1 MSTMT
6 TKSRLFIDLDGTV
19 ARFYDASPNYLEEM
33 YEKGYFRNLQ
43 PYENMTEGIRL
54 FMEQHK
60 DVEVFALSAK
70 VNGEPPYCEAEK
82 QEWLDE
88 YLPEI
93 DREHRLFTEIGHN
106 KAEYIPNG
114 ISNTDVLYDDY
125 NKNLIDWENSGGV
138 ALKCHNNIN
147 MKGLGAYGGDKVMWE
162 GQVLKNDIEPQDIAN
177 SLYET
182 VSAAQSMSS
191 VNGKPLNETVRTA
204 LKLINDYSVAE
215 FGDTSAFDD
224 VQDLSD
230 VPLAYTT
237 DSEQDNHGIYQTFS
251 EKNVQVENIKSK
263 SNTLIVDIFG
273 GPGAGK
279 STTALQL
286 VAELKKLGYHADYV
300 SEVAKELVYAKDFEH
315 LDGTLKNQSKILSEQ
330 KRRLDI
336 MLDNVDVV
344 VTDSP
349 LLLYIVYLK
358 ENAPEYIES
367 VFSQY
372 ENYNNY
378 NVVVERDLSVKFEQ
392 EGRIHNLEESIK
404 KDDEIIT
411 LLDSHNIDY
420 QRFDRNNIA
429 GILDGIVSK
438 INDIKINESITADNT
453 ETVSVANVETGEIAV
468 TKEFPIQVSADLENF
483 RIVTE
488 YDNVVAH
495 IDSYNSLEEMNEL
508 CFENLNFDD
517 LIYLSEKEKQSA
529 IDKTIIYSTEY
540 NGEIDY
546 FKAEDKRLSVL
557 FEKLSEDKPYAEL
570 SKAEKISASDFAE
583 IEQSKNLIASV
594 TFDLDNDNV
603 GIYRLRRAV
612 SEGNRTPNDFISE
625 EHSIAEMKQLVAE
638 AKLNSL
644 NIEKDFLSR
653 LDQRISERSEKNVV
667 DIIDQYNSSGKSFH
681 EFFEEN
687 KDKVMATYTDD
698 MDTPYYSRHIERHW
712 LSEKIYI
719 ERRLG
724 SDTFGDRTA
733 KTENIVLVNVYDPS
747 KGSILDNTI
756 DGMSWEERLNL
767 PVETETIG
775 KYLIEDLKPSES
787 PLILS
792 AYSDLFG
799 EENIKRAYLKSCVEE
814 AENEIAELRSYEDI
828 SPYGGEDVYI
838 SNFESY
844 LLESLDNAQG
854 MGYASVGE
862 AALKCVE
869 LGLIDEKR
877 RENVIYEIYDSAESI
892 KQGYAKGLLSK
903 EDVKSLTKRHD
914 PEIYEPKKIADSL
927 FEIRGMT
934 EKRDKL
940 LAAIKL
946 YSAKSEYYRNL
957 GNLEKSKILDDRV
970 TACIKGYDCYSKQI
984 VDIYNSVFPFVFHT
998 NGLENVETENI
1009 PVSIYLNG
1017 KQTQFY
1023 EHRTTT
1029 DADALQK
1036 ASMECF
1042 EQCVGFEPPE
1052 NYYSFDAKTCDE
1064 LYTLIGEKPPKRYKG
1079 VDAVKLP
1086 FETSKKVDL
1095 IIKLIDTE
1103 LYKIACI
1110 ENQKDL
1116 LEGTN
1121 LETAIDSM
1129 KERYESSMKVI
1140 SKIDEIKSK
1149 ISANEADIENLKDI
1163 KPNLVNR
1170 VLRHSE
1176 MKKSRIAKENLMKNK
1191 AEIEQAYSELD
1202 GISHSMENLREK
1214 FADCYSKNLTSCK
1227 PSIKIHYP
1235 DDEKS
1240 YEIYSLSDIEKI
1252 SQTSKELN
1260 KLLKNDF
1267 NERVEEVNVDFQSI
1281 YDNKS
1286 DMVLERERVSAY
1298 LADKMP
1304 SEYLHVDKMRQL
1316 ESMVVDTKGLDY
1328 KYVKVP
1334 KDCAQEFKKSCNE
1347 QNIDFALSSGKNTD
1361 RYYVARYRGVQ
1372 QKAITKI
1379 LKTIEYCFIEDTA
1392 ALAAA
1397 AQQNNSMS
1405 SAATM
1410 M

>member
-19 ARFYDASPNYLEEM
+19 ARFYDASPNYLEQM

-43 PYENMTEGIRL
+43 PYEEMTEGIKL

-162 GQVLKNDIEPQDIAN
+162 GQVLKNDIEPQEIAN

-182 VSAAQSMSS
+182 VSAAQSMSN

-237 DSEQDNHGIYQTFS
+237 DSDE
-251 EKNVQVENIKSK
+251 
-263 SNTLIVDIFG
+263 
-273 GPGAGK
+273 
-279 STTALQL
+279 
-286 VAELKKLGYHADYV
+286 EL
-300 SEVAKELVYAKDFEH
+300 
-315 LDGTLKNQSKILSEQ
+315 
-330 KRRLDI
+330 
-336 MLDNVDVV
+336 
-344 VTDSP
+344 
-349 LLLYIVYLK
+349 
-358 ENAPEYIES
+358 
-367 VFSQY
+367 
-372 ENYNNY
+372 
-378 NVVVERDLSVKFEQ
+378 
-392 EGRIHNLEESIK
+392 
-404 KDDEIIT
+404 
-411 LLDSHNIDY
+411 
-420 QRFDRNNIA
+420 
-429 GILDGIVSK
+429 
-438 INDIKINESITADNT
+438 
-453 ETVSVANVETGEIAV
+453 
-468 TKEFPIQVSADLENF
+468 PIQVSADLENF
-483 RIVTE
+483 RIITE
-488 YDNVVAH
+488 YDNVAVH
-495 IDSYNSLEEMNEL
+495 IDSYESLEEMNEL

-517 LIYLSEKEKQSA
+517 LIYLSEAEKQSA

-546 FKAEDKRLSVL
+546 FKAVDKRLSVL
-557 FEKLSEDKPYAEL
+557 FEKLSADNTYAEL
-570 SKAEKISASDFAE
+570 SKAEKISAIEFAE
-583 IEQSKNLIASV
+583 IEQSKNLIASI

-625 EHSIAEMKQLVAE
+625 EHSIAEIKQLVSE

-667 DIIDQYNSSGKSFH
+667 DIIDSYNSSGKLFY

-687 KDKVMATYTDD
+687 KDKVMATYTDSI
-698 MDTPYYSRHIERHW
+698 DTPYYSRHINRHW
-712 LSEKIYI
+712 LSENFYI
-719 ERRLG
+719 ENRMG
-724 SDTFGDRTA
+724 SDTFGSETA
-733 KTENIVLVNVYDPS
+733 KSESTVLVNVYDPS
-747 KGSILDNTI
+747 KGSISNKKI

-767 PVETETIG
+767 PVETKTIG
-775 KYLIEDLKPSES
+775 KYLLEDLKPSES
-787 PLILS
+787 PFILS

-799 EENIKRAYLKSCVEE
+799 EEHIKKAYLKSCVEE

-828 SPYGGEDVYI
+828 SPYGGEDVTVGT
-838 SNFESY
+838 FESHLY
-844 LLESLDNAQG
+844 ETLIDARE
-854 MGYASVGE
+854 MGYDSIGE
-862 AALKCVE
+862 VALRCVE
-869 LGLIDEKR
+869 LGLIDEKKR
-877 RENVIYEIYDSAESI
+877 KDVIYGVYHSVASI

-903 EDVKSLTKRHD
+903 SDVKYLIDRNE
-914 PEIYEPKKIADSL
+914 PALYESKDIVDSL
-927 FEIRGMT
+927 LKTKEMS
-934 EKRDKL
+934 KMRDKL
-940 LAAIKL
+940 LVAIKL
-946 YSAKSEYYRNL
+946 YSAKSENYRNHGDL
-957 GNLEKSKILDDRV
+957 KESKILDDRV
-970 TACIKGYDCYSKQI
+970 AACIKGYDYYSQQI
-984 VDIYNSVFPFVFHT
+984 IDTYNSVFSYVRPE
-998 NGLENVETENI
+998 NGLVKLETEDI
-1009 PVSIYLNG
+1009 PVSINLNG
-1017 KQTQFY
+1017 KQTEFY
-1023 EHRTTT
+1023 EHRITT
-1029 DADALQK
+1029 DKNIIQK
-1036 ASMECF
+1036 AYWECMDK
-1042 EQCVGFEPPE
+1042 CPNMYVPE
-1052 NYYSFDAKTCDE
+1052 DYNPFTEEACDE
-1064 LYTLIGEKPPKRYKG
+1064 LYRLIGENPPQRYEG
-1079 VDAVKLP
+1079 IQTIKLP
-1086 FETSKKVDL
+1086 FEIADKIDL
-1095 IIKLIDTE
+1095 TLKLVDTE

-1116 LEGTN
+1116 LEGAN

-1129 KERYESSMKVI
+1129 KEKYESSMKVI

-1149 ISANEADIENLKDI
+1149 INANEADVESLKGI
-1163 KPNLVNR
+1163 KPNFVNK
-1170 VLRHSE
+1170 VFRHSE
-1176 MKKSRIAKENLMKNK
+1176 IKKREIASANLKNNK
-1191 AEIEQAYSELD
+1191 AELEQAYSELD
-1202 GISHSMENLREK
+1202 RISHSMEYVREK
-1214 FADCYSKNLTSCK
+1214 FADYYSENLSSCK
-1227 PSIKIHYP
+1227 PSIKIHFP

-1260 KLLKNDF
+1260 NVLKNGF
-1267 NERVEEVNVDFQSI
+1267 NERVEDVNIAFYSI
-1281 YDNKS
+1281 YDNKF
-1286 DMVLERERVSAY
+1286 DLLERERVSAY

-1304 SEYLHVDKMRQL
+1304 LEYLNVDKMIQL
-1316 ESMVVDTKGLDY
+1316 ENMVIDTKGLDY
-1328 KYVKVP
+1328 KYIKVP
-1334 KDCAQEFKKSCNE
+1334 KECLLAFEGSCHR
-1347 QNIDFALSSGKNTD
+1347 QDIDYAMSSGENTGN
-1361 RYYVARYRGVQ
+1361 YCIARYRSLQ
-1372 QKAITKI
+1372 EKAVIKT
-1379 LKTIEYCFIEDTA
+1379 LKTVERAYSEHTA
-1392 ALAAA
+1392 ALAA

>member
-6 TKSRLFIDLDGTV
+6 IKSRLFIDLDGTV

-43 PYENMTEGIRL
+43 PYEKMTEGIKL
-54 FMEQHK
+54 FMKQHK
-60 DVEVFALSAK
+60 DVEVFTLSAK

-93 DREHRLFTEIGHN
+93 DREHRLFTEIGNN

-114 ISNTDVLYDDY
+114 ISKGDVLYDDY

-215 FGDTSAFDD
+215 FGDTSAYDD

-237 DSEQDNHGIYQTFS
+237 DSDE
-251 EKNVQVENIKSK
+251 
-263 SNTLIVDIFG
+263 
-273 GPGAGK
+273 
-279 STTALQL
+279 
-286 VAELKKLGYHADYV
+286 EL
-300 SEVAKELVYAKDFEH
+300 
-315 LDGTLKNQSKILSEQ
+315 
-330 KRRLDI
+330 
-336 MLDNVDVV
+336 
-344 VTDSP
+344 
-349 LLLYIVYLK
+349 
-358 ENAPEYIES
+358 
-367 VFSQY
+367 
-372 ENYNNY
+372 
-378 NVVVERDLSVKFEQ
+378 
-392 EGRIHNLEESIK
+392 
-404 KDDEIIT
+404 
-411 LLDSHNIDY
+411 
-420 QRFDRNNIA
+420 
-429 GILDGIVSK
+429 
-438 INDIKINESITADNT
+438 
-453 ETVSVANVETGEIAV
+453 
-468 TKEFPIQVSADLENF
+468 PIQVSADLENF

-546 FKAEDKRLSVL
+546 FKAADKRLSVL
-557 FEKLSEDKPYAEL
+557 FEKLSKDNTYAEL
-570 SKAEKISASDFAE
+570 SKAEKISAFEFAE

-625 EHSIAEMKQLVAE
+625 EHSIAEIKQLVSE

-667 DIIDQYNSSGKSFH
+667 DIIDSYNSSGKSFY

-687 KDKVMATYTDD
+687 KDKVMATYTDSI
-698 MDTPYYSRHIERHW
+698 DTPYYSRHINRHW
-712 LSEKIYI
+712 LSENFYI
-719 ERRLG
+719 ENRMG
-724 SDTFGDRTA
+724 SDTFGSETA
-733 KTENIVLVNVYDPS
+733 KSESTVLVNVYDPS
-747 KGSILDNTI
+747 KGSISNKKI

-767 PVETETIG
+767 PVETKTIG
-775 KYLIEDLKPSES
+775 KYLLEDLKPSES
-787 PLILS
+787 PFILS

-799 EENIKRAYLKSCVEE
+799 EEHIKKAYLKSCVEE

-828 SPYGGEDVYI
+828 SPYGGEDVTVGT
-838 SNFESY
+838 FESHLY
-844 LLESLDNAQG
+844 ETLIDARE
-854 MGYASVGE
+854 MGYDSIGE
-862 AALKCVE
+862 VALRCVE
-869 LGLIDEKR
+869 LGLIDEKKR
-877 RENVIYEIYDSAESI
+877 KDVIYGVYHSVASI

-903 EDVKSLTKRHD
+903 SDVKYLIDRNE
-914 PEIYEPKKIADSL
+914 PALYESKDIVDSL
-927 FEIRGMT
+927 LKTKEMS
-934 EKRDKL
+934 KMRDKL
-940 LAAIKL
+940 LVAIKL
-946 YSAKSEYYRNL
+946 YSAKSENYRNHGDL
-957 GNLEKSKILDDRV
+957 KESKILDDRV
-970 TACIKGYDCYSKQI
+970 AACIKGYDYYSQQI
-984 VDIYNSVFPFVFHT
+984 IDTYNSVFSYVRPE
-998 NGLENVETENI
+998 NGLVKLETEDI
-1009 PVSIYLNG
+1009 PVSINLNG
-1017 KQTQFY
+1017 KQTEFY
-1023 EHRTTT
+1023 EHRITT
-1029 DADALQK
+1029 DKNIIQK
-1036 ASMECF
+1036 AYWECMDK
-1042 EQCVGFEPPE
+1042 CPNMYVPE
-1052 NYYSFDAKTCDE
+1052 DYNPFTEEACDE
-1064 LYTLIGEKPPKRYKG
+1064 LYRLIGENPPQRYEG
-1079 VDAVKLP
+1079 IQTIKLP
-1086 FETSKKVDL
+1086 FEIADKIDL
-1095 IIKLIDTE
+1095 TLKLVDTE

-1116 LEGTN
+1116 LEGAN

-1129 KERYESSMKVI
+1129 KEKYESSMKVI

-1149 ISANEADIENLKDI
+1149 INANEADVESLKGI
-1163 KPNLVNR
+1163 KPNFVNK
-1170 VLRHSE
+1170 VFRHSE
-1176 MKKSRIAKENLMKNK
+1176 IKKREIASANLKNNK
-1191 AEIEQAYSELD
+1191 AELEQAYSELD
-1202 GISHSMENLREK
+1202 RISHSMEYVREK
-1214 FADCYSKNLTSCK
+1214 FADYYSENLSSCK
-1227 PSIKIHYP
+1227 PSIKIHFP

-1260 KLLKNDF
+1260 NVLKNGF
-1267 NERVEEVNVDFQSI
+1267 NERVEDVNIAFYSI
-1281 YDNKS
+1281 YDNKF
-1286 DMVLERERVSAY
+1286 DLLERERVSAY

-1304 SEYLHVDKMRQL
+1304 LEYLNVDKMIQL
-1316 ESMVVDTKGLDY
+1316 ENMVIDTKGLDY
-1328 KYVKVP
+1328 KYIKVP
-1334 KDCAQEFKKSCNE
+1334 KECLLAFEGSCHR
-1347 QNIDFALSSGKNTD
+1347 QDIDYAMSSGENTGN
-1361 RYYVARYRGVQ
+1361 YCIARYRSLQ
-1372 QKAITKI
+1372 EKAVIKT
-1379 LKTIEYCFIEDTA
+1379 LKTVERAYSEHTA
-1392 ALAAA
+1392 ALAA

>member
-19 ARFYDASPNYLEEM
+19 ARFYDASPNYLEQM

-43 PYENMTEGIRL
+43 PYEEMTEGIKL

-162 GQVLKNDIEPQDIAN
+162 GQVLKNDIEPQEIAN

-182 VSAAQSMSS
+182 VSAAQSMSN

-237 DSEQDNHGIYQTFS
+237 DSDE
-251 EKNVQVENIKSK
+251 
-263 SNTLIVDIFG
+263 
-273 GPGAGK
+273 
-279 STTALQL
+279 
-286 VAELKKLGYHADYV
+286 EL
-300 SEVAKELVYAKDFEH
+300 
-315 LDGTLKNQSKILSEQ
+315 
-330 KRRLDI
+330 
-336 MLDNVDVV
+336 
-344 VTDSP
+344 
-349 LLLYIVYLK
+349 
-358 ENAPEYIES
+358 
-367 VFSQY
+367 
-372 ENYNNY
+372 
-378 NVVVERDLSVKFEQ
+378 
-392 EGRIHNLEESIK
+392 
-404 KDDEIIT
+404 
-411 LLDSHNIDY
+411 
-420 QRFDRNNIA
+420 
-429 GILDGIVSK
+429 
-438 INDIKINESITADNT
+438 
-453 ETVSVANVETGEIAV
+453 
-468 TKEFPIQVSADLENF
+468 PIQVSADLENF
-483 RIVTE
+483 RIITE
-488 YDNVVAH
+488 YDNVAVH
-495 IDSYNSLEEMNEL
+495 IDSYESLEEMNEL

-517 LIYLSEKEKQSA
+517 LIYLSEAEKQSA

-546 FKAEDKRLSVL
+546 FKAVDKRLSVL
-557 FEKLSEDKPYAEL
+557 FEKLSADNTYAEL
-570 SKAEKISASDFAE
+570 SKAEKISAIEFAE
-583 IEQSKNLIASV
+583 IEQSKNLIASI

-625 EHSIAEMKQLVAE
+625 EHSIAEIKQLVSE

-667 DIIDQYNSSGKSFH
+667 DIIDQYNSSGKPFY

-687 KDKVMATYTDD
+687 KDKVMATYTDSI
-698 MDTPYYSRHIERHW
+698 DTPYYSRHINRHW
-712 LSEKIYI
+712 LSENFYI
-719 ERRLG
+719 ENRMG
-724 SDTFGDRTA
+724 SDTFGSETA
-733 KTENIVLVNVYDPS
+733 KSESTVLVNVYDPS
-747 KGSILDNTI
+747 KGSISNKKI

-767 PVETETIG
+767 PVETKTIG
-775 KYLIEDLKPSES
+775 KYLLEDLKPSES
-787 PLILS
+787 PFILS

-799 EENIKRAYLKSCVEE
+799 EEHIKKAYLKSCVEE

-828 SPYGGEDVYI
+828 SPYGGEDVTVGT
-838 SNFESY
+838 FESHLY
-844 LLESLDNAQG
+844 ETLIDARE
-854 MGYASVGE
+854 MGYDSIGE
-862 AALKCVE
+862 VALRCVE
-869 LGLIDEKR
+869 LGLIDEKKR
-877 RENVIYEIYDSAESI
+877 KDVIYGVYHSVASI

-903 EDVKSLTKRHD
+903 SDVKYLIDRNE
-914 PEIYEPKKIADSL
+914 PARYESKDIVDSL
-927 FEIRGMT
+927 LKTKEMS
-934 EKRDKL
+934 KMRDKL
-940 LAAIKL
+940 LVAIKL
-946 YSAKSEYYRNL
+946 YSAKSENYRNHGDL
-957 GNLEKSKILDDRV
+957 KESKILDDRV
-970 TACIKGYDCYSKQI
+970 AACIKGYDYYSQQI
-984 VDIYNSVFPFVFHT
+984 IDTYNSVFLYVRPE
-998 NGLENVETENI
+998 NGLVKLETEDI
-1009 PVSIYLNG
+1009 PVSINLNG
-1017 KQTQFY
+1017 KQTEFY
-1023 EHRTTT
+1023 EHRITT
-1029 DADALQK
+1029 DKNIIQK
-1036 ASMECF
+1036 AYWECMDK
-1042 EQCVGFEPPE
+1042 CPNMYVPE
-1052 NYYSFDAKTCDE
+1052 DYNPFTEEACDE
-1064 LYTLIGEKPPKRYKG
+1064 LYRLIGENPPQRYEG
-1079 VDAVKLP
+1079 IQTIKLP
-1086 FETSKKVDL
+1086 FEIADKIDL
-1095 IIKLIDTE
+1095 TLKLVDTE

-1116 LEGTN
+1116 LEGAN

-1129 KERYESSMKVI
+1129 KEKYESSMKVI

-1149 ISANEADIENLKDI
+1149 INANEADVESLKDI
-1163 KPNLVNR
+1163 KPNFVNK
-1170 VLRHSE
+1170 VFRHSE
-1176 MKKSRIAKENLMKNK
+1176 IKKREIASANLKNNK
-1191 AEIEQAYSELD
+1191 AELEQAYSELD
-1202 GISHSMENLREK
+1202 RISHSMEYVREK
-1214 FADCYSKNLTSCK
+1214 FADYYSENLSSCK
-1227 PSIKIHYP
+1227 PSIKIHFP

-1260 KLLKNDF
+1260 NVLKNGF
-1267 NERVEEVNVDFQSI
+1267 NERVEDVNIAFYSI
-1281 YDNKS
+1281 YDNKF
-1286 DMVLERERVSAY
+1286 DLLERERVSAY
-1298 LADKMP
+1298 LAYKMP
-1304 SEYLHVDKMRQL
+1304 LEYLNVDKMIQL
-1316 ESMVVDTKGLDY
+1316 ENMVIDTKGLDY
-1328 KYVKVP
+1328 KYIKVP
-1334 KDCAQEFKKSCNE
+1334 KECLLAFEGSCHR
-1347 QNIDFALSSGKNTD
+1347 QDIDYAMSSGENTGN
-1361 RYYVARYRGVQ
+1361 YCIARYRSLQ
-1372 QKAITKI
+1372 EKAVIKT
-1379 LKTIEYCFIEDTA
+1379 LKTVERAYSEHTA

-1397 AQQNNSMS
+1397 AQQNNNMS

>member
-191 VNGKPLNETVRTA
+191 VNGEPLSEAVRTA
-204 LKLINDYSVAE
+204 LEYIKSINDFFAPE
-215 FGDTSAFDD
+215 FGATITYD
-224 VQDLSD
+224 VQDLSY
-230 VPLAYTT
+230 VPIAYIT
-237 DSEQDNHGIYQTFS
+237 DSDE
-251 EKNVQVENIKSK
+251 
-263 SNTLIVDIFG
+263 
-273 GPGAGK
+273 
-279 STTALQL
+279 
-286 VAELKKLGYHADYV
+286 EL
-300 SEVAKELVYAKDFEH
+300 
-315 LDGTLKNQSKILSEQ
+315 
-330 KRRLDI
+330 
-336 MLDNVDVV
+336 
-344 VTDSP
+344 
-349 LLLYIVYLK
+349 
-358 ENAPEYIES
+358 
-367 VFSQY
+367 
-372 ENYNNY
+372 
-378 NVVVERDLSVKFEQ
+378 
-392 EGRIHNLEESIK
+392 
-404 KDDEIIT
+404 
-411 LLDSHNIDY
+411 
-420 QRFDRNNIA
+420 
-429 GILDGIVSK
+429 
-438 INDIKINESITADNT
+438 
-453 ETVSVANVETGEIAV
+453 
-468 TKEFPIQVSADLENF
+468 PIQVSADLENF
-483 RIVTE
+483 RIVAE

-495 IDSYNSLEEMNEL
+495 IDSYNSLDEINEL
-508 CFENLNFDD
+508 LFDYPTFDD
-517 LIYLSEKEKQSA
+517 LIYLSEAEKQSA

-625 EHSIAEMKQLVAE
+625 EHSIAEIKQLVSE
-638 AKLNSL
+638 AKFNSL

-733 KTENIVLVNVYDPS
+733 KTENIVLVNVYDPN

-767 PVETETIG
+767 PIETKTIG
-775 KYLIEDLKPSES
+775 KYLLEDLKPSES
-787 PLILS
+787 PFILS

-799 EENIKRAYLKSCVEE
+799 EEHIKKAYLKSCVEE
-814 AENEIAELRSYEDI
+814 AENEIAELRAYEDI

-844 LLESLDNAQG
+844 LLENLDNAQE

-862 AALKCVE
+862 VALKCFE
-869 LGLIDEKR
+869 FGLIDEEKK
-877 RENVIYEIYDSAESI
+877 EDVIYGVYQSVDSI
-892 KQGYAKGLLSK
+892 KQDYAKGLLSK

-914 PEIYEPKKIADSL
+914 PKIYEPKKIADSL

-946 YSAKSEYYRNL
+946 YSAKSEYYRNH
-957 GNLEKSKILDDRV
+957 GNLRESKILEDRV
-970 TACIKGYDCYSKQI
+970 NASIKGYDYYSKQV
-984 VDIYNSVFPFVFHT
+984 VDAYNSVFPYVYHA

-1036 ASMECF
+1036 ANMECF
-1042 EQCVGFEPPE
+1042 EQCVDFEPPE

-1064 LYTLIGEKPPKRYKG
+1064 LYTLIGEKPPKRYEG
-1079 VDAVKLP
+1079 IQTVKLP
-1086 FETSKKVDL
+1086 PEIADKIDL
-1095 IIKLIDTE
+1095 TLNLVNIE
-1103 LYKIACI
+1103 LYKIDNVG
-1110 ENQKDL
+1110 NQKEL
-1116 LEGTN
+1116 LEGIN

-1129 KERYESSMKVI
+1129 KERYESGMKVI

-1149 ISANEADIENLKDI
+1149 ISVNEAEIENLKDI
-1163 KPNLVNR
+1163 KPNLVNK
-1170 VLRHSE
+1170 VFRHSE

-1191 AEIEQAYSELD
+1191 AELEQAYSEL
-1202 GISHSMENLREK
+1202 GRISHSMEYVREK
-1214 FADCYSKNLTSCK
+1214 FADCYSENLSSCK

-1260 KLLKNDF
+1260 NLLENYFDEGRTSF
-1267 NERVEEVNVDFQSI
+1267 EFQPVYS
-1281 YDNKS
+1281 NKS
-1286 DMVLERERVSAY
+1286 NMVSERERVSAY
-1298 LADKMP
+1298 LADKMTFD
-1304 SEYLHVDKMRQL
+1304 YINADKMRQL
-1316 ESMVVDTKGLDY
+1316 ENMVIDTKGLEY
-1328 KYVKVP
+1328 KYAKVP
-1334 KDCAQEFKKSCNE
+1334 KGCVQEFKESCNE

-1361 RYYVARYRGVQ
+1361 NYCVARYRGLQ
-1372 QKAITKI
+1372 EKAVIKT
-1379 LKTIEYCFIEDTA
+1379 LKTVERAYSEHTA

>member
-43 PYENMTEGIRL
+43 PYENMTEGIKL

-60 DVEVFALSAK
+60 DVEVFTLSAK

-114 ISNTDVLYDDY
+114 ISKSDVLYDDY

-162 GQVLKNDIEPQDIAN
+162 GQVLKNNIEPQDIAN

-215 FGDTSAFDD
+215 FGDTSAYDD

-237 DSEQDNHGIYQTFS
+237 DSGE
-251 EKNVQVENIKSK
+251 
-263 SNTLIVDIFG
+263 
-273 GPGAGK
+273 
-279 STTALQL
+279 
-286 VAELKKLGYHADYV
+286 EL
-300 SEVAKELVYAKDFEH
+300 
-315 LDGTLKNQSKILSEQ
+315 
-330 KRRLDI
+330 
-336 MLDNVDVV
+336 
-344 VTDSP
+344 
-349 LLLYIVYLK
+349 
-358 ENAPEYIES
+358 
-367 VFSQY
+367 
-372 ENYNNY
+372 
-378 NVVVERDLSVKFEQ
+378 
-392 EGRIHNLEESIK
+392 
-404 KDDEIIT
+404 
-411 LLDSHNIDY
+411 
-420 QRFDRNNIA
+420 
-429 GILDGIVSK
+429 
-438 INDIKINESITADNT
+438 
-453 ETVSVANVETGEIAV
+453 
-468 TKEFPIQVSADLENF
+468 PIQVSADLENF
-483 RIVTE
+483 RIITE
-488 YDNVVAH
+488 YDNVAVH
-495 IDSYNSLEEMNEL
+495 IDSYESLEEMNEL

-517 LIYLSEKEKQSA
+517 LIYLSEAEKQSA

-594 TFDLDNDNV
+594 TFDFDNDNV

-687 KDKVMATYTDD
+687 KDKVIATYTDD
-698 MDTPYYSRHIERHW
+698 IDTAYYSRHINRHW
-712 LSEKIYI
+712 LSENLYI
-719 ERRLG
+719 ENRIG
-724 SDTFGDRTA
+724 SDTIGNMTA
-733 KTENIVLVNVYDPS
+733 KSENIVLVNVYDPS

-767 PVETETIG
+767 PIETKTIG

-799 EENIKRAYLKSCVEE
+799 EEYIKRAYLKRCVEE
-814 AENEIAELRSYEDI
+814 AENELAELSAYDKI
-828 SPYGGEDVYI
+828 SPYGGLDVTI
-838 SNFESY
+838 GTFESH
-844 LLESLDNAQG
+844 LAETLAGAKE
-854 MGYASVGE
+854 MGYDSVEE
-862 AALKCVE
+862 AVLKCIE

-877 RENVIYEIYDSAESI
+877 RENVIYEIYDSAENI
-892 KQGYAKGLLSK
+892 KQSYAKGLLSK
-903 EDVKSLTKRHD
+903 DDVKYLAKRHE
-914 PEIYEPKKIADSL
+914 PKIYEPEKIADSL
-927 FEIRGMT
+927 FEIRGMS

-946 YSAKSEYYRNL
+946 YSAKSEYYRNN
-957 GNLEKSKILDDRV
+957 GNLRESKILEDRV
-970 TACIKGYDCYSKQI
+970 NASIKGYDYYSKQI
-984 VDIYNSVFPFVFHT
+984 VDTYNSVFPYVYHT
-998 NGLENVETENI
+998 NGLENVETENT

-1017 KQTQFY
+1017 KQTEFY
-1023 EHRTTT
+1023 EHRITT
-1029 DADALQK
+1029 DTDVLHE
-1036 ASMECF
+1036 ASSECF
-1042 EQCVGFEPPE
+1042 KQCIGIQPPE
-1052 NYYSFDAKTCDE
+1052 SYYSFSVEACDD
-1064 LYTLIGEKPPKRYKG
+1064 LYRLIGEKPPQRYKG

-1086 FETSKKVDL
+1086 PEIADKIDL
-1095 IIKLIDTE
+1095 TLNLVNIE
-1103 LYKIACI
+1103 LYKIDNVG
-1110 ENQKDL
+1110 NQKDL
-1116 LEGTN
+1116 LEGIN

-1149 ISANEADIENLKDI
+1149 ISVNEAEIENLKDI
-1163 KPNLVNR
+1163 KPNLVNK
-1170 VLRHSE
+1170 VFRHSE

-1191 AEIEQAYSELD
+1191 AELEQAYSEL
-1202 GISHSMENLREK
+1202 GRISHSMEYVREK
-1214 FADCYSKNLTSCK
+1214 FADCYSENLSSCK

-1260 KLLKNDF
+1260 NLLENYFDEGKTSF
-1267 NERVEEVNVDFQSI
+1267 EFQPVYS
-1281 YDNKS
+1281 NKS
-1286 DMVLERERVSAY
+1286 NMVSERERVSAY
-1298 LADKMP
+1298 LADKMTF
-1304 SEYLHVDKMRQL
+1304 EYINADKMRQL
-1316 ESMVVDTKGLDY
+1316 ENMVIDTKGLDY
-1328 KYVKVP
+1328 KYTKVP
-1334 KDCAQEFKKSCNE
+1334 KGCVQEFKKSCNE

-1361 RYYVARYRGVQ
+1361 NYCVARYRVLQ
-1372 QKAITKI
+1372 EKAVIKT
-1379 LKTIEYCFIEDTA
+1379 LKTVERAYSEHTA

>member
-19 ARFYDASPNYLEEM
+19 ARFYDASPNYLEQM

-43 PYENMTEGIRL
+43 PYEEMTEGIKL

-93 DREHRLFTEIGHN
+93 DREHRLFTEIGRN

-147 MKGLGAYGGDKVMWE
+147 MKGLGAYGGDKVMWK

-182 VSAAQSMSS
+182 VSAAQSMSN

-215 FGDTSAFDD
+215 FGDTSAYDD

-237 DSEQDNHGIYQTFS
+237 DSDE
-251 EKNVQVENIKSK
+251 
-263 SNTLIVDIFG
+263 
-273 GPGAGK
+273 
-279 STTALQL
+279 
-286 VAELKKLGYHADYV
+286 EL
-300 SEVAKELVYAKDFEH
+300 
-315 LDGTLKNQSKILSEQ
+315 
-330 KRRLDI
+330 
-336 MLDNVDVV
+336 
-344 VTDSP
+344 
-349 LLLYIVYLK
+349 
-358 ENAPEYIES
+358 
-367 VFSQY
+367 
-372 ENYNNY
+372 
-378 NVVVERDLSVKFEQ
+378 
-392 EGRIHNLEESIK
+392 
-404 KDDEIIT
+404 
-411 LLDSHNIDY
+411 
-420 QRFDRNNIA
+420 
-429 GILDGIVSK
+429 
-438 INDIKINESITADNT
+438 
-453 ETVSVANVETGEIAV
+453 
-468 TKEFPIQVSADLENF
+468 PIQVSADLENF

-488 YDNVVAH
+488 YDNVAVH
-495 IDSYNSLEEMNEL
+495 IDCYESLEEMNEL

-517 LIYLSEKEKQSA
+517 LIYLSEAEKQSA

-603 GIYRLRRAV
+603 GIYRLRRSV

-667 DIIDQYNSSGKSFH
+667 DIIDQYNSSGKSFY

-687 KDKVMATYTDD
+687 KDKVMATYTDSI
-698 MDTPYYSRHIERHW
+698 DTPYYSRHIDRHW

-733 KTENIVLVNVYDPS
+733 KTENIVLVNVYDPN

-767 PVETETIG
+767 PIENKTIG
-775 KYLIEDLKPSES
+775 KYLLEDLKPSES
-787 PLILS
+787 PFILS

-799 EENIKRAYLKSCVEE
+799 EEHIKKAYLKSCVEK

-828 SPYGGEDVYI
+828 SPYGGEDVTVGT
-838 SNFESY
+838 FESHLY
-844 LLESLDNAQG
+844 ETLIDARE
-854 MGYASVGE
+854 MGYDSIGE
-862 AALKCVE
+862 VALRCVE
-869 LGLIDEKR
+869 LGLIDEKKR
-877 RENVIYEIYDSAESI
+877 KDVIYGVYHSVASI
-892 KQGYAKGLLSK
+892 KQDYAKGLLSK
-903 EDVKSLTKRHD
+903 SDVKYLIDRNE
-914 PEIYEPKKIADSL
+914 PALYESKDIVDSL
-927 FEIRGMT
+927 LKTKEMS
-934 EKRDKL
+934 KMRDKL
-940 LAAIKL
+940 LVAIKL
-946 YSAKSEYYRNL
+946 YSAKSENYRNHGDL
-957 GNLEKSKILDDRV
+957 KESKILDDRV
-970 TACIKGYDCYSKQI
+970 AACIKGYDYYSQQI
-984 VDIYNSVFPFVFHT
+984 IDTYNSVFLYVRPE
-998 NGLENVETENI
+998 NGLVKLETEDI
-1009 PVSIYLNG
+1009 PVSINLNG
-1017 KQTQFY
+1017 KQTEFY
-1023 EHRTTT
+1023 EHRITT
-1029 DADALQK
+1029 DKNIIQK
-1036 ASMECF
+1036 AYWQCMDKNHSMY
-1042 EQCVGFEPPE
+1042 VPE
-1052 NYYSFDAKTCDE
+1052 DYNPFTKEACDK
-1064 LYTLIGEKPPKRYKG
+1064 LYRLIGENPPQRYEG
-1079 VDAVKLP
+1079 IQTIKLP
-1086 FETSKKVDL
+1086 FEIADKIDL
-1095 IIKLIDTE
+1095 TLKLVDTE

-1116 LEGTN
+1116 LEGAN

-1129 KERYESSMKVI
+1129 KEKYESSMKVI

-1149 ISANEADIENLKDI
+1149 ISANEADVESLKGI
-1163 KPNLVNR
+1163 KPNFVNK
-1170 VLRHSE
+1170 VFRHSE
-1176 MKKSRIAKENLMKNK
+1176 IKKREIASANLKNNK
-1191 AEIEQAYSELD
+1191 AELEQAYSELD
-1202 GISHSMENLREK
+1202 RISHSMEYVREK
-1214 FADCYSKNLTSCK
+1214 FADYYSENLSSCK
-1227 PSIKIHYP
+1227 PSIKIHFP

-1260 KLLKNDF
+1260 NVLKNVF
-1267 NERVEEVNVDFQSI
+1267 NERVEDVNIAFYSI
-1281 YDNKS
+1281 YDNKF
-1286 DMVLERERVSAY
+1286 DLLERERVSAY
-1298 LADKMP
+1298 LAYKMP
-1304 SEYLHVDKMRQL
+1304 LEYLNVDKMIQL
-1316 ESMVVDTKGLDY
+1316 ENMVIDTKGLDY
-1328 KYVKVP
+1328 KYIKVP
-1334 KDCAQEFKKSCNE
+1334 KECLLAFEGSCHR
-1347 QNIDFALSSGKNTD
+1347 QDIDYAMSSGENTGN
-1361 RYYVARYRGVQ
+1361 YCIARYRSFQ
-1372 QKAITKI
+1372 EKAVIKT
-1379 LKTIEYCFIEDTA
+1379 LKTVERAYSEHTA

>member
-43 PYENMTEGIRL
+43 PYENMTEGIKL

-182 VSAAQSMSS
+182 VSAAQSMSN

-215 FGDTSAFDD
+215 FGDTSAYDD

-237 DSEQDNHGIYQTFS
+237 DSDE
-251 EKNVQVENIKSK
+251 
-263 SNTLIVDIFG
+263 
-273 GPGAGK
+273 
-279 STTALQL
+279 
-286 VAELKKLGYHADYV
+286 EL
-300 SEVAKELVYAKDFEH
+300 
-315 LDGTLKNQSKILSEQ
+315 
-330 KRRLDI
+330 
-336 MLDNVDVV
+336 
-344 VTDSP
+344 
-349 LLLYIVYLK
+349 
-358 ENAPEYIES
+358 
-367 VFSQY
+367 
-372 ENYNNY
+372 
-378 NVVVERDLSVKFEQ
+378 
-392 EGRIHNLEESIK
+392 
-404 KDDEIIT
+404 
-411 LLDSHNIDY
+411 
-420 QRFDRNNIA
+420 
-429 GILDGIVSK
+429 
-438 INDIKINESITADNT
+438 
-453 ETVSVANVETGEIAV
+453 
-468 TKEFPIQVSADLENF
+468 PIQVSADLENF

-488 YDNVVAH
+488 YDNVAVH
-495 IDSYNSLEEMNEL
+495 IDSYKSLEEMNEL

-517 LIYLSEKEKQSA
+517 LIYLSEAEKQSA

-594 TFDLDNDNV
+594 TFDFDNDNV

-638 AKLNSL
+638 AKFNSL

-767 PVETETIG
+767 PIETKTIG
-775 KYLIEDLKPSES
+775 KYLLEDLKPSES
-787 PLILS
+787 PFILS

-799 EENIKRAYLKSCVEE
+799 EEYIKNAYLKSCVEE

-828 SPYGGEDVYI
+828 SPYGGEDVTVGT
-838 SNFESY
+838 FESHLY
-844 LLESLDNAQG
+844 ETLIDARE
-854 MGYASVGE
+854 MGYDSIGE
-862 AALKCVE
+862 VALRCVE
-869 LGLIDEKR
+869 LGLIDEKKR
-877 RENVIYEIYDSAESI
+877 KDVIYGVYHSVASI

-903 EDVKSLTKRHD
+903 SDVKYLIDRNEPSL
-914 PEIYEPKKIADSL
+914 YESNNIAKSL
-927 FEIRGMT
+927 LKAKEMSRM
-934 EKRDKL
+934 RDKL
-940 LAAIKL
+940 SVAIKL
-946 YSAKSEYYRNL
+946 YSAKSENYRNHGDL
-957 GNLEKSKILDDRV
+957 KESKILDDRV
-970 TACIKGYDCYSKQI
+970 AACIKGYDYYSKQI
-984 VDIYNSVFPFVFHT
+984 VDTYNSVFSYVRPE
-998 NGLENVETENI
+998 NGLVKLETEDI
-1009 PVSIYLNG
+1009 PVSINLNG
-1017 KQTQFY
+1017 KQTEFY
-1023 EHRTTT
+1023 EHRITT
-1029 DADALQK
+1029 DKNIIQK
-1036 ASMECF
+1036 AYWQCMDKNHSMY
-1042 EQCVGFEPPE
+1042 VPE
-1052 NYYSFDAKTCDE
+1052 DYAPFTKEACDK
-1064 LYTLIGEKPPKRYKG
+1064 LYRLIGEEPPKRYEG
-1079 VDAVKLP
+1079 IQAVKLP
-1086 FETSKKVDL
+1086 FEIADKIDL
-1095 IIKLIDTE
+1095 TLKLVDTE

-1116 LEGTN
+1116 LEGAN

-1129 KERYESSMKVI
+1129 KEKYESSMKVI

-1149 ISANEADIENLKDI
+1149 ISANEADIKSLKDI
-1163 KPNLVNR
+1163 KPNLVNK
-1170 VLRHSE
+1170 VFRHSE
-1176 MKKSRIAKENLMKNK
+1176 IKKREIASANLKNNK
-1191 AEIEQAYSELD
+1191 AELEQAYSELD
-1202 GISHSMENLREK
+1202 EISHSMENLREK
-1214 FADCYSKNLTSCK
+1214 FADCYTKNLTSYEQ
-1227 PSIKIHYP
+1227 SIKVYYP

-1252 SQTSKELN
+1252 SRTSKELN
-1260 KLLKNDF
+1260 NVLKNGF
-1267 NERVEEVNVDFQSI
+1267 NERLEDVNIAFYSI
-1281 YDNKS
+1281 YGNKF
-1286 DMVLERERVSAY
+1286 DVLERERVSAY

-1304 SEYLHVDKMRQL
+1304 LEYLNVDKMIQL
-1316 ESMVVDTKGLDY
+1316 ENMVIDTKGLDY
-1328 KYVKVP
+1328 KYIKVP
-1334 KDCAQEFKKSCNE
+1334 KECLLAFEGSCHR
-1347 QNIDFALSSGKNTD
+1347 QDIDYAMSSGENTGN
-1361 RYYVARYRGVQ
+1361 YCIARYRSFQ
-1372 QKAITKI
+1372 EKAVIKT
-1379 LKTIEYCFIEDTA
+1379 LKTVERAYSEHTA

>member
-19 ARFYDASPNYLEEM
+19 ARFYDASPNYLEQM

-43 PYENMTEGIRL
+43 PYEEMTEGIKL

-182 VSAAQSMSS
+182 VSAAQSMSN

-215 FGDTSAFDD
+215 FGDTSAYDD

-237 DSEQDNHGIYQTFS
+237 DSDE
-251 EKNVQVENIKSK
+251 
-263 SNTLIVDIFG
+263 
-273 GPGAGK
+273 
-279 STTALQL
+279 
-286 VAELKKLGYHADYV
+286 EL
-300 SEVAKELVYAKDFEH
+300 
-315 LDGTLKNQSKILSEQ
+315 
-330 KRRLDI
+330 
-336 MLDNVDVV
+336 
-344 VTDSP
+344 
-349 LLLYIVYLK
+349 
-358 ENAPEYIES
+358 
-367 VFSQY
+367 
-372 ENYNNY
+372 
-378 NVVVERDLSVKFEQ
+378 
-392 EGRIHNLEESIK
+392 
-404 KDDEIIT
+404 
-411 LLDSHNIDY
+411 
-420 QRFDRNNIA
+420 
-429 GILDGIVSK
+429 
-438 INDIKINESITADNT
+438 
-453 ETVSVANVETGEIAV
+453 
-468 TKEFPIQVSADLENF
+468 PIQVSADLENF

-488 YDNVVAH
+488 YDNVAVH
-495 IDSYNSLEEMNEL
+495 IDSYKSLEEMNEL

-517 LIYLSEKEKQSA
+517 LIYLSEAEKQSA

-667 DIIDQYNSSGKSFH
+667 DIIDQYNSSGKSFY

-687 KDKVMATYTDD
+687 KDKVMATYTDSI
-698 MDTPYYSRHIERHW
+698 DTPYYSRHINRHW
-712 LSEKIYI
+712 LSENFYI
-719 ERRLG
+719 ENRVG
-724 SDTFGDRTA
+724 SDTFGSETA
-733 KTENIVLVNVYDPS
+733 KSESTVLVNVYDPS
-747 KGSILDNTI
+747 KGSISNKKI

-767 PVETETIG
+767 PVETKTIG
-775 KYLIEDLKPSES
+775 KHLLEDLKPSES
-787 PLILS
+787 PFILS

-799 EENIKRAYLKSCVEE
+799 EEHIKKAYLKSCVEE

-828 SPYGGEDVYI
+828 SPYGGEDVTVGT
-838 SNFESY
+838 FESHLY
-844 LLESLDNAQG
+844 ETLIDARE
-854 MGYASVGE
+854 MGYDSIGE
-862 AALKCVE
+862 VALKCFE
-869 LGLIDEKR
+869 LGLIDEKKR
-877 RENVIYEIYDSAESI
+877 KDVIYGVYHSVASI

-903 EDVKSLTKRHD
+903 SDVKYLIDRNE
-914 PEIYEPKKIADSL
+914 PALYESKDIVDSL
-927 FEIRGMT
+927 LKTKEMS
-934 EKRDKL
+934 KMRDKL
-940 LAAIKL
+940 LVAIKL
-946 YSAKSEYYRNL
+946 YSAKSENYRNHGDL
-957 GNLEKSKILDDRV
+957 KESKILDDRV
-970 TACIKGYDCYSKQI
+970 AACIKGYDYYSQQI
-984 VDIYNSVFPFVFHT
+984 IDTYNSVFLYVRPE
-998 NGLENVETENI
+998 NGLVKLETEDI
-1009 PVSIYLNG
+1009 PVSINLNG
-1017 KQTQFY
+1017 KQTEFY
-1023 EHRTTT
+1023 EHRITT
-1029 DADALQK
+1029 DKNTIQK
-1036 ASMECF
+1036 AYWECMDK
-1042 EQCVGFEPPE
+1042 CPNMYVPE
-1052 NYYSFDAKTCDE
+1052 DYNPFTEEACDE
-1064 LYTLIGEKPPKRYKG
+1064 LCRLIGENPPQRYEG
-1079 VDAVKLP
+1079 IQTIKLP
-1086 FETSKKVDL
+1086 FEIADKIDL
-1095 IIKLIDTE
+1095 TLKLVDTE

-1116 LEGTN
+1116 LEGAN

-1129 KERYESSMKVI
+1129 KEKYESSMKVI

-1149 ISANEADIENLKDI
+1149 INANEADVESLKGI
-1163 KPNLVNR
+1163 KPNFVNK
-1170 VLRHSE
+1170 VFRHSE
-1176 MKKSRIAKENLMKNK
+1176 IKKREIASANLKNNK
-1191 AEIEQAYSELD
+1191 AELEQAYSELD
-1202 GISHSMENLREK
+1202 RISHSMEYVREK
-1214 FADCYSKNLTSCK
+1214 FADYYSENLSSCK
-1227 PSIKIHYP
+1227 PSIKIHFP

-1260 KLLKNDF
+1260 NVLKNGF
-1267 NERVEEVNVDFQSI
+1267 NERVEDVNIAFYSI
-1281 YDNKS
+1281 YDNKF
-1286 DMVLERERVSAY
+1286 DLLERERVSAY
-1298 LADKMP
+1298 LAYKMP
-1304 SEYLHVDKMRQL
+1304 LEYLNVDKMIQL
-1316 ESMVVDTKGLDY
+1316 ENMVIDTKGLDY
-1328 KYVKVP
+1328 KYIKVP
-1334 KDCAQEFKKSCNE
+1334 KECLLAFEGSCHR
-1347 QNIDFALSSGKNTD
+1347 QDIDYAMSSGENTGN
-1361 RYYVARYRGVQ
+1361 YCIARYRSLQ
-1372 QKAITKI
+1372 EKAVIKT
-1379 LKTIEYCFIEDTA
+1379 LKTVERAYSEHTA
-1392 ALAAA
+1392 ALAA

>member
-6 TKSRLFIDLDGTV
+6 IKSRLFIDLDGTV

-43 PYENMTEGIRL
+43 PYEKMTEGIKL
-54 FMEQHK
+54 FMKQHK
-60 DVEVFALSAK
+60 DVEVFTLSAK

-93 DREHRLFTEIGHN
+93 DREHRLFTEIGNN

-114 ISNTDVLYDDY
+114 ISKGDVLYDDY

-215 FGDTSAFDD
+215 FGDTSAYDD

-237 DSEQDNHGIYQTFS
+237 DSDE
-251 EKNVQVENIKSK
+251 
-263 SNTLIVDIFG
+263 
-273 GPGAGK
+273 
-279 STTALQL
+279 
-286 VAELKKLGYHADYV
+286 EL
-300 SEVAKELVYAKDFEH
+300 
-315 LDGTLKNQSKILSEQ
+315 
-330 KRRLDI
+330 
-336 MLDNVDVV
+336 
-344 VTDSP
+344 
-349 LLLYIVYLK
+349 
-358 ENAPEYIES
+358 
-367 VFSQY
+367 
-372 ENYNNY
+372 
-378 NVVVERDLSVKFEQ
+378 
-392 EGRIHNLEESIK
+392 
-404 KDDEIIT
+404 
-411 LLDSHNIDY
+411 
-420 QRFDRNNIA
+420 
-429 GILDGIVSK
+429 
-438 INDIKINESITADNT
+438 
-453 ETVSVANVETGEIAV
+453 
-468 TKEFPIQVSADLENF
+468 PIQVSADLENF

-508 CFENLNFDD
+508 CFENLNSDD

-546 FKAEDKRLSVL
+546 FKAADKRLSVL
-557 FEKLSEDKPYAEL
+557 FEKLSKDNTYAEL
-570 SKAEKISASDFAE
+570 SKAEKISAFEFAE

-594 TFDLDNDNV
+594 MFDLDNNNV

-625 EHSIAEMKQLVAE
+625 EHSIAEMKQLVSE

-644 NIEKDFLSR
+644 NIEKDFRNL
-653 LDQRISERSEKNVV
+653 LDKRIAERSEKNVV
-667 DIIDQYNSSGKSFH
+667 DIIDQYNSSGKPFY

-687 KDKVMATYTDD
+687 KDKVMATYTDSIG
-698 MDTPYYSRHIERHW
+698 TPYYSRHINRHW
-712 LSEKIYI
+712 LSENFYI
-719 ERRLG
+719 ENRVD
-724 SDTFGDRTA
+724 SDTFGSETA
-733 KTENIVLVNVYDPS
+733 KSESTVLVNVYDPS
-747 KGSILDNTI
+747 KGSISNKKI

-767 PVETETIG
+767 PVETKTIG
-775 KYLIEDLKPSES
+775 KHLLEDLKPSES
-787 PLILS
+787 PFILS

-799 EENIKRAYLKSCVEE
+799 EEHIKKAYLKSCVEE

-828 SPYGGEDVYI
+828 SPYGGEDVTVGT
-838 SNFESY
+838 FESHLY
-844 LLESLDNAQG
+844 ETLIDARE
-854 MGYASVGE
+854 MGYDSIGE
-862 AALKCVE
+862 VALKCFE
-869 LGLIDEKR
+869 LGLIDEKKR
-877 RENVIYEIYDSAESI
+877 KDVIYGVYHSVASI

-903 EDVKSLTKRHD
+903 SDVKYLIDRNE
-914 PEIYEPKKIADSL
+914 PALYESKDIVDSL
-927 FEIRGMT
+927 LKTKEMS
-934 EKRDKL
+934 KMRDKL
-940 LAAIKL
+940 LVAIKL
-946 YSAKSEYYRNL
+946 YSAKSENYRNHGDL
-957 GNLEKSKILDDRV
+957 KESKILDDRV
-970 TACIKGYDCYSKQI
+970 AACIKGYDYYSQQI
-984 VDIYNSVFPFVFHT
+984 IDTYNSVFSYVRPE
-998 NGLENVETENI
+998 NGLVKLETEDI
-1009 PVSIYLNG
+1009 PVSINLNG
-1017 KQTQFY
+1017 KQTEFY
-1023 EHRTTT
+1023 EHRITT
-1029 DADALQK
+1029 DKNIIQK
-1036 ASMECF
+1036 AYWECMDK
-1042 EQCVGFEPPE
+1042 CPNMYVPE
-1052 NYYSFDAKTCDE
+1052 DYNPFTEEACDE
-1064 LYTLIGEKPPKRYKG
+1064 LYRLIGENPPQRYEG
-1079 VDAVKLP
+1079 IQTIKLP
-1086 FETSKKVDL
+1086 FEIADKIDL
-1095 IIKLIDTE
+1095 TLKLVDTE

-1116 LEGTN
+1116 LEGAN

-1129 KERYESSMKVI
+1129 KEKYESSMKVI

-1149 ISANEADIENLKDI
+1149 INANEADVESLKGI
-1163 KPNLVNR
+1163 KPNFVNK
-1170 VLRHSE
+1170 VFRHSE
-1176 MKKSRIAKENLMKNK
+1176 IKKREIASANLKNNK
-1191 AEIEQAYSELD
+1191 AELEQAYSELD
-1202 GISHSMENLREK
+1202 RISHSMEYVREK
-1214 FADCYSKNLTSCK
+1214 FADYYSENLSSCK
-1227 PSIKIHYP
+1227 PSIKIHFP

-1260 KLLKNDF
+1260 NVLKNGF
-1267 NERVEEVNVDFQSI
+1267 NERVEDVNIAFYSI
-1281 YDNKS
+1281 YDNKF
-1286 DMVLERERVSAY
+1286 DLLERERVSAY

-1304 SEYLHVDKMRQL
+1304 LEYLNVDKMIQL
-1316 ESMVVDTKGLDY
+1316 ENMVIDTKGLDY
-1328 KYVKVP
+1328 KYIKVP
-1334 KDCAQEFKKSCNE
+1334 KECLLAFEGSCHR
-1347 QNIDFALSSGKNTD
+1347 QDIDYAMSSGENTGN
-1361 RYYVARYRGVQ
+1361 YCIARYRSLQ
-1372 QKAITKI
+1372 EKAVIKT
-1379 LKTIEYCFIEDTA
+1379 LKTVERAYSEHTA

>member
-1 MSTMT
+1 MLHIAQFFERIELNMSTMT
-6 TKSRLFIDLDGTV
+6 IKSRLFIDLDGTV

-43 PYENMTEGIRL
+43 PYEKMTEGIKL
-54 FMEQHK
+54 FMKQHK
-60 DVEVFALSAK
+60 DVEVFTLSAK

-93 DREHRLFTEIGHN
+93 DREHRLFTEIGNN

-114 ISNTDVLYDDY
+114 ISKGDVLYDDY

-215 FGDTSAFDD
+215 FGDTSAYDD

-237 DSEQDNHGIYQTFS
+237 DSDE
-251 EKNVQVENIKSK
+251 
-263 SNTLIVDIFG
+263 
-273 GPGAGK
+273 
-279 STTALQL
+279 
-286 VAELKKLGYHADYV
+286 EL
-300 SEVAKELVYAKDFEH
+300 
-315 LDGTLKNQSKILSEQ
+315 
-330 KRRLDI
+330 
-336 MLDNVDVV
+336 
-344 VTDSP
+344 
-349 LLLYIVYLK
+349 
-358 ENAPEYIES
+358 
-367 VFSQY
+367 
-372 ENYNNY
+372 
-378 NVVVERDLSVKFEQ
+378 
-392 EGRIHNLEESIK
+392 
-404 KDDEIIT
+404 
-411 LLDSHNIDY
+411 
-420 QRFDRNNIA
+420 
-429 GILDGIVSK
+429 
-438 INDIKINESITADNT
+438 
-453 ETVSVANVETGEIAV
+453 
-468 TKEFPIQVSADLENF
+468 PIQVSADLENF

-546 FKAEDKRLSVL
+546 FKAADKRLSVL
-557 FEKLSEDKPYAEL
+557 FEKLSKDNTYAEL
-570 SKAEKISASDFAE
+570 SKAEKISAFEFAE

-625 EHSIAEMKQLVAE
+625 EHSIAEIKQLVSE

-667 DIIDQYNSSGKSFH
+667 DIIDSYNSSGKSFY

-687 KDKVMATYTDD
+687 KDKVMATYTDSI
-698 MDTPYYSRHIERHW
+698 DTPYYSRHINRHW
-712 LSEKIYI
+712 LSENFYI
-719 ERRLG
+719 ENRMG
-724 SDTFGDRTA
+724 SDTFGSETA
-733 KTENIVLVNVYDPS
+733 KSESTVLVNVYDPS
-747 KGSILDNTI
+747 KGSISNKKI

-767 PVETETIG
+767 PVETKTIG
-775 KYLIEDLKPSES
+775 KYLLEDLKPSES
-787 PLILS
+787 PFILS

-799 EENIKRAYLKSCVEE
+799 EEHIKKAYLKSCVEE

-828 SPYGGEDVYI
+828 SPYGGEDVTVGT
-838 SNFESY
+838 FESHLY
-844 LLESLDNAQG
+844 ETLIDARE
-854 MGYASVGE
+854 MGYDSIGE
-862 AALKCVE
+862 VALRCVE
-869 LGLIDEKR
+869 LGLIDEKKR
-877 RENVIYEIYDSAESI
+877 KDVIYGVYHSVASI

-903 EDVKSLTKRHD
+903 SDVKYLIDRNE
-914 PEIYEPKKIADSL
+914 PALYESKDIVDSL
-927 FEIRGMT
+927 LKTKEMS
-934 EKRDKL
+934 KMRDKL
-940 LAAIKL
+940 LVAIKL
-946 YSAKSEYYRNL
+946 YSAKSENYRNHGDL
-957 GNLEKSKILDDRV
+957 KESKILDDRV
-970 TACIKGYDCYSKQI
+970 AACIKGYDYYSQQI
-984 VDIYNSVFPFVFHT
+984 IDTYNSVFSYVRPE
-998 NGLENVETENI
+998 NGLVKLETEDI
-1009 PVSIYLNG
+1009 PVSINLNG
-1017 KQTQFY
+1017 KQTEFY
-1023 EHRTTT
+1023 EHRITT
-1029 DADALQK
+1029 DKNIIQK
-1036 ASMECF
+1036 AYWECMDK
-1042 EQCVGFEPPE
+1042 CPNMYVPE
-1052 NYYSFDAKTCDE
+1052 DYNPFTEEACDE
-1064 LYTLIGEKPPKRYKG
+1064 LYRLIGENPPQRYEG
-1079 VDAVKLP
+1079 IQTIKLP
-1086 FETSKKVDL
+1086 FEIADKIDL
-1095 IIKLIDTE
+1095 TLKLVDTE

-1116 LEGTN
+1116 LEGAN

-1129 KERYESSMKVI
+1129 KEKYESSMKVI

-1149 ISANEADIENLKDI
+1149 INANEADVESLKGI
-1163 KPNLVNR
+1163 KPNFVNK
-1170 VLRHSE
+1170 VFRHSE
-1176 MKKSRIAKENLMKNK
+1176 IKKREIASANLKNNK
-1191 AEIEQAYSELD
+1191 AELEQAYSELD
-1202 GISHSMENLREK
+1202 RISHSMEYVREK
-1214 FADCYSKNLTSCK
+1214 FADYYSENLSSCK
-1227 PSIKIHYP
+1227 PSIKIHFP

-1260 KLLKNDF
+1260 NVLKNGF
-1267 NERVEEVNVDFQSI
+1267 NERVEDVNIAFYSI
-1281 YDNKS
+1281 YDNKF
-1286 DMVLERERVSAY
+1286 DLLERERVSAY

-1304 SEYLHVDKMRQL
+1304 LEYLNVDKMIQL
-1316 ESMVVDTKGLDY
+1316 ENMVIDTKGLDY
-1328 KYVKVP
+1328 KYIKVP
-1334 KDCAQEFKKSCNE
+1334 KECLLAFEGSCHR
-1347 QNIDFALSSGKNTD
+1347 QDIDYAMSSGENTGN
-1361 RYYVARYRGVQ
+1361 YCIARYRSLQ
-1372 QKAITKI
+1372 EKAVIKT
-1379 LKTIEYCFIEDTA
+1379 LKTVERAYSEHTA
-1392 ALAAA
+1392 ALAA

>member
-19 ARFYDASPNYLEEM
+19 ARFYDASPNYLEQM

-43 PYENMTEGIRL
+43 PYEEMTEGIKL

-162 GQVLKNDIEPQDIAN
+162 GQVLKNDIEPQEIAN

-182 VSAAQSMSS
+182 VSAAQSMSN

-237 DSEQDNHGIYQTFS
+237 DSDE
-251 EKNVQVENIKSK
+251 
-263 SNTLIVDIFG
+263 
-273 GPGAGK
+273 
-279 STTALQL
+279 
-286 VAELKKLGYHADYV
+286 EL
-300 SEVAKELVYAKDFEH
+300 
-315 LDGTLKNQSKILSEQ
+315 
-330 KRRLDI
+330 
-336 MLDNVDVV
+336 
-344 VTDSP
+344 
-349 LLLYIVYLK
+349 
-358 ENAPEYIES
+358 
-367 VFSQY
+367 
-372 ENYNNY
+372 
-378 NVVVERDLSVKFEQ
+378 
-392 EGRIHNLEESIK
+392 
-404 KDDEIIT
+404 
-411 LLDSHNIDY
+411 
-420 QRFDRNNIA
+420 
-429 GILDGIVSK
+429 
-438 INDIKINESITADNT
+438 
-453 ETVSVANVETGEIAV
+453 
-468 TKEFPIQVSADLENF
+468 PIQVSADLENF
-483 RIVTE
+483 RIITE
-488 YDNVVAH
+488 YDNVAVH
-495 IDSYNSLEEMNEL
+495 IDSYESLEEMNEL

-517 LIYLSEKEKQSA
+517 LIYLSEAEKQSA

-546 FKAEDKRLSVL
+546 FKAVDKRLSVL
-557 FEKLSEDKPYAEL
+557 FEKLSADNTYAEL
-570 SKAEKISASDFAE
+570 SKAEKISAIEFAE
-583 IEQSKNLIASV
+583 IEQSKNLIASI

-625 EHSIAEMKQLVAE
+625 EHSIAEIKQLVSE

-667 DIIDQYNSSGKSFH
+667 DIIDQYNSSGKPFY

-687 KDKVMATYTDD
+687 KDKVMATYTDSI
-698 MDTPYYSRHIERHW
+698 DTPYYSRHINRHW
-712 LSEKIYI
+712 LSENFYI
-719 ERRLG
+719 ENRMG
-724 SDTFGDRTA
+724 SDTFGSETA
-733 KTENIVLVNVYDPS
+733 KSESTVLVNVYDPS
-747 KGSILDNTI
+747 KGSISNKKI

-767 PVETETIG
+767 PVETKTIG
-775 KYLIEDLKPSES
+775 KYLLEDLKPSES
-787 PLILS
+787 PFILS

-799 EENIKRAYLKSCVEE
+799 EEHIKKAYLKSCVEE

-828 SPYGGEDVYI
+828 SPYGGEDVTVGT
-838 SNFESY
+838 FESHLY
-844 LLESLDNAQG
+844 ETLIDARE
-854 MGYASVGE
+854 MGYDSIGE
-862 AALKCVE
+862 VALRCVE
-869 LGLIDEKR
+869 LGLIDEKKR
-877 RENVIYEIYDSAESI
+877 KDVIYGVYHSVASI

-903 EDVKSLTKRHD
+903 SDVKYLIDRNE
-914 PEIYEPKKIADSL
+914 PALYESKDIVDSL
-927 FEIRGMT
+927 LKTKEMS
-934 EKRDKL
+934 KMRDKL
-940 LAAIKL
+940 LVAIKL
-946 YSAKSEYYRNL
+946 YSAKSENYRNHGDL
-957 GNLEKSKILDDRV
+957 KESKILDDRV
-970 TACIKGYDCYSKQI
+970 AACIKGYDYYSQQI
-984 VDIYNSVFPFVFHT
+984 IDTYNSVFLYVRPE
-998 NGLENVETENI
+998 NGLVKLETEDI
-1009 PVSIYLNG
+1009 PVSINLNG
-1017 KQTQFY
+1017 KQTEFY
-1023 EHRTTT
+1023 EHRITT
-1029 DADALQK
+1029 DKNIIQK
-1036 ASMECF
+1036 AYWECMDK
-1042 EQCVGFEPPE
+1042 CPNMYVPE
-1052 NYYSFDAKTCDE
+1052 DYNPFTEEACDE
-1064 LYTLIGEKPPKRYKG
+1064 LCRLIGENPPQRYEG
-1079 VDAVKLP
+1079 IQTIKLP
-1086 FETSKKVDL
+1086 FEIADKIDL
-1095 IIKLIDTE
+1095 TLKLVDTE

-1116 LEGTN
+1116 LEGAN

-1129 KERYESSMKVI
+1129 KEKYESSMKVI

-1149 ISANEADIENLKDI
+1149 INANEADVESLKGI
-1163 KPNLVNR
+1163 KPNFVNK
-1170 VLRHSE
+1170 VFRHSE
-1176 MKKSRIAKENLMKNK
+1176 IKKREIASANLKNNK
-1191 AEIEQAYSELD
+1191 AELEQAYSELD
-1202 GISHSMENLREK
+1202 RISHSMEYVREK
-1214 FADCYSKNLTSCK
+1214 FADYYSENLSSCK
-1227 PSIKIHYP
+1227 PSIKIHFP

-1260 KLLKNDF
+1260 NVLKNGF
-1267 NERVEEVNVDFQSI
+1267 NERVEDVNIAFYSI
-1281 YDNKS
+1281 YDNKF
-1286 DMVLERERVSAY
+1286 DLLERERVSAY
-1298 LADKMP
+1298 LAYKMP
-1304 SEYLHVDKMRQL
+1304 LEYLNVDKMIQL
-1316 ESMVVDTKGLDY
+1316 ENMVIDTKGLDY
-1328 KYVKVP
+1328 KYIKVP
-1334 KDCAQEFKKSCNE
+1334 KECLLAFEGSCHR
-1347 QNIDFALSSGKNTD
+1347 QDIDYAMSSGENTGN
-1361 RYYVARYRGVQ
+1361 YCIARYRSLQ
-1372 QKAITKI
+1372 EKAVIKT
-1379 LKTIEYCFIEDTA
+1379 LKTVERAYSEHTA

>member
-19 ARFYDASPNYLEEM
+19 ARFYDASPNYLEQM

-43 PYENMTEGIRL
+43 PYEEMTEGIKL

-215 FGDTSAFDD
+215 FGDTSAYDD

-237 DSEQDNHGIYQTFS
+237 DSDE
-251 EKNVQVENIKSK
+251 
-263 SNTLIVDIFG
+263 
-273 GPGAGK
+273 
-279 STTALQL
+279 
-286 VAELKKLGYHADYV
+286 EL
-300 SEVAKELVYAKDFEH
+300 
-315 LDGTLKNQSKILSEQ
+315 
-330 KRRLDI
+330 
-336 MLDNVDVV
+336 
-344 VTDSP
+344 
-349 LLLYIVYLK
+349 
-358 ENAPEYIES
+358 
-367 VFSQY
+367 
-372 ENYNNY
+372 
-378 NVVVERDLSVKFEQ
+378 
-392 EGRIHNLEESIK
+392 
-404 KDDEIIT
+404 
-411 LLDSHNIDY
+411 
-420 QRFDRNNIA
+420 
-429 GILDGIVSK
+429 
-438 INDIKINESITADNT
+438 
-453 ETVSVANVETGEIAV
+453 
-468 TKEFPIQVSADLENF
+468 PIQVSADLENF

-546 FKAEDKRLSVL
+546 FKAADKRLSVL
-557 FEKLSEDKPYAEL
+557 FEKLSKDNTYAEL
-570 SKAEKISASDFAE
+570 SKAEKISAFEFAE

-594 TFDLDNDNV
+594 TFDLDNNNV

-625 EHSIAEMKQLVAE
+625 EHSIAEMKQLVSE

-687 KDKVMATYTDD
+687 KDKVMATYTDSI
-698 MDTPYYSRHIERHW
+698 DTPYYSRHINRHW
-712 LSEKIYI
+712 LSENFYI
-719 ERRLG
+719 ENRMD
-724 SDTFGDRTA
+724 SDTFGSETA
-733 KTENIVLVNVYDPS
+733 KSESTVLVNVYDPS
-747 KGSILDNTI
+747 KGSISNKKI

-767 PVETETIG
+767 PVETKTIG
-775 KYLIEDLKPSES
+775 KHLLEDLKPSES
-787 PLILS
+787 PFILS

-799 EENIKRAYLKSCVEE
+799 EEHIKKAYLKSCVEE

-828 SPYGGEDVYI
+828 SPYGGEDVTVGT
-838 SNFESY
+838 FEFHLY
-844 LLESLDNAQG
+844 ETLIDARE
-854 MGYASVGE
+854 MGYDSIGE
-862 AALKCVE
+862 VALRCVE
-869 LGLIDEKR
+869 LGLIDEKKR
-877 RENVIYEIYDSAESI
+877 KDVIYGVYHSVASI

-903 EDVKSLTKRHD
+903 SDVKYLIDRNEPSL
-914 PEIYEPKKIADSL
+914 YESNNIAKSL
-927 FEIRGMT
+927 LKAKEMSRM
-934 EKRDKL
+934 RDKL
-940 LAAIKL
+940 SVAIKL
-946 YSAKSEYYRNL
+946 YSAKSENYRNHGDL
-957 GNLEKSKILDDRV
+957 KESKILDDRV
-970 TACIKGYDCYSKQI
+970 AACIKGYDYYSQQI
-984 VDIYNSVFPFVFHT
+984 IDTYNSVFLYVRPE
-998 NGLENVETENI
+998 NGLVKLETEDI
-1009 PVSIYLNG
+1009 PVSINLNG
-1017 KQTQFY
+1017 KQTEFY
-1023 EHRTTT
+1023 EHRITT
-1029 DADALQK
+1029 DKNIIQK
-1036 ASMECF
+1036 AYWECMDK
-1042 EQCVGFEPPE
+1042 CPNMYVPE
-1052 NYYSFDAKTCDE
+1052 DYNPFTEEACDE
-1064 LYTLIGEKPPKRYKG
+1064 LCRLIGENPPQRYEG
-1079 VDAVKLP
+1079 IQTIKLP
-1086 FETSKKVDL
+1086 FEIADKIDL
-1095 IIKLIDTE
+1095 TLKLVDTE

-1116 LEGTN
+1116 LEGAN

-1129 KERYESSMKVI
+1129 KEKYESSMKVI

-1149 ISANEADIENLKDI
+1149 INANEADVESLKGI
-1163 KPNLVNR
+1163 KPNFVNK
-1170 VLRHSE
+1170 VFRHSE
-1176 MKKSRIAKENLMKNK
+1176 IKKREIASANLKNNK
-1191 AEIEQAYSELD
+1191 AELEQAYSELD
-1202 GISHSMENLREK
+1202 RISHSMEYVREK
-1214 FADCYSKNLTSCK
+1214 FADYYSENLSSCK
-1227 PSIKIHYP
+1227 PSIKIHFP

-1260 KLLKNDF
+1260 NVLKNGF
-1267 NERVEEVNVDFQSI
+1267 NERVEDVNIAFYSI
-1281 YDNKS
+1281 YDNKF
-1286 DMVLERERVSAY
+1286 DLLERERVSAY
-1298 LADKMP
+1298 LAYKMP
-1304 SEYLHVDKMRQL
+1304 LEYLNVDKMIQL
-1316 ESMVVDTKGLDY
+1316 ENMVIDTKGLDY
-1328 KYVKVP
+1328 KYIKVP
-1334 KDCAQEFKKSCNE
+1334 KECLLAFEGSCHR
-1347 QNIDFALSSGKNTD
+1347 QDIDYAMSSGENTGN
-1361 RYYVARYRGVQ
+1361 YCIARYRSLQ
-1372 QKAITKI
+1372 EKAVIKT
-1379 LKTIEYCFIEDTA
+1379 LKTVERAYSEHTA
-1392 ALAAA
+1392 ALAA

>member
-1 MSTMT
+1 MT

-19 ARFYDASPNYLEEM
+19 ARFYDASPNYLEQM

-43 PYENMTEGIRL
+43 PYEEMTEGIKL

-182 VSAAQSMSS
+182 VSAAQSMSN

-215 FGDTSAFDD
+215 FGDTSAYDD

-237 DSEQDNHGIYQTFS
+237 DSDE
-251 EKNVQVENIKSK
+251 
-263 SNTLIVDIFG
+263 
-273 GPGAGK
+273 
-279 STTALQL
+279 
-286 VAELKKLGYHADYV
+286 EL
-300 SEVAKELVYAKDFEH
+300 
-315 LDGTLKNQSKILSEQ
+315 
-330 KRRLDI
+330 
-336 MLDNVDVV
+336 
-344 VTDSP
+344 
-349 LLLYIVYLK
+349 
-358 ENAPEYIES
+358 
-367 VFSQY
+367 
-372 ENYNNY
+372 
-378 NVVVERDLSVKFEQ
+378 
-392 EGRIHNLEESIK
+392 
-404 KDDEIIT
+404 
-411 LLDSHNIDY
+411 
-420 QRFDRNNIA
+420 
-429 GILDGIVSK
+429 
-438 INDIKINESITADNT
+438 
-453 ETVSVANVETGEIAV
+453 
-468 TKEFPIQVSADLENF
+468 PIQVSADLENF

-488 YDNVVAH
+488 YDNVAVH
-495 IDSYNSLEEMNEL
+495 IDSYKSLEEMNEL

-517 LIYLSEKEKQSA
+517 LIYLSEAEKQSA

-570 SKAEKISASDFAE
+570 SKAEKISAFDFAE

-667 DIIDQYNSSGKSFH
+667 DIIDQYNSSGKSFY

-687 KDKVMATYTDD
+687 KDKVMATYTDSI
-698 MDTPYYSRHIERHW
+698 DTPYYSRHINRHW
-712 LSEKIYI
+712 LSENFYI
-719 ERRLG
+719 ENRVG
-724 SDTFGDRTA
+724 SDTFGSETA
-733 KTENIVLVNVYDPS
+733 KSESTVLVNVYDPS
-747 KGSILDNTI
+747 KGSISNKKI

-767 PVETETIG
+767 PVETKTIG
-775 KYLIEDLKPSES
+775 KHLLEDLKPSES
-787 PLILS
+787 PFILS

-799 EENIKRAYLKSCVEE
+799 EEHIKKAYLKSCVEE

-828 SPYGGEDVYI
+828 SPYGGEDVTVGT
-838 SNFESY
+838 FESHLY
-844 LLESLDNAQG
+844 ETLIDARE
-854 MGYASVGE
+854 MGYDSIGE
-862 AALKCVE
+862 VALKCFE
-869 LGLIDEKR
+869 LGLIDEKKR
-877 RENVIYEIYDSAESI
+877 KDVIYGVYHSVASI

-903 EDVKSLTKRHD
+903 SDVKYLIDRNE
-914 PEIYEPKKIADSL
+914 PALYESKDIVDSL
-927 FEIRGMT
+927 LKTKEMS
-934 EKRDKL
+934 KMRDKL
-940 LAAIKL
+940 LVAIKL
-946 YSAKSEYYRNL
+946 YSAKSENYRNHGDL
-957 GNLEKSKILDDRV
+957 KESKILDDRV
-970 TACIKGYDCYSKQI
+970 AACIKGYDYYSQQI
-984 VDIYNSVFPFVFHT
+984 IDTYNSVFLYVRPE
-998 NGLENVETENI
+998 NGLVKLETEDI
-1009 PVSIYLNG
+1009 PVSINLNG
-1017 KQTQFY
+1017 KQTEFY
-1023 EHRTTT
+1023 EHRITT
-1029 DADALQK
+1029 DKNIIQK
-1036 ASMECF
+1036 AYWECMDK
-1042 EQCVGFEPPE
+1042 CPNMYVPE
-1052 NYYSFDAKTCDE
+1052 DYNPFTEEACDE
-1064 LYTLIGEKPPKRYKG
+1064 LCRLIGENPPQRYG
-1079 VDAVKLP
+1079 GIQTIKLP
-1086 FETSKKVDL
+1086 FEIADKIDL
-1095 IIKLIDTE
+1095 TLKLVDTE

-1116 LEGTN
+1116 LEGAN

-1129 KERYESSMKVI
+1129 KEKYESSMKVI

-1149 ISANEADIENLKDI
+1149 INANEADVESLKGI
-1163 KPNLVNR
+1163 KPNFVNK
-1170 VLRHSE
+1170 VFRHSE
-1176 MKKSRIAKENLMKNK
+1176 IKKREIASANLKNNK
-1191 AEIEQAYSELD
+1191 AELEQAYSELD
-1202 GISHSMENLREK
+1202 RISHSMEYVREK
-1214 FADCYSKNLTSCK
+1214 FADYYSENLSSCK
-1227 PSIKIHYP
+1227 PSIKIHFP

-1260 KLLKNDF
+1260 NVLKNGF
-1267 NERVEEVNVDFQSI
+1267 NERVEDVNIAFYSI
-1281 YDNKS
+1281 YDNKF
-1286 DMVLERERVSAY
+1286 DLLERERVSAY
-1298 LADKMP
+1298 LAYKMP
-1304 SEYLHVDKMRQL
+1304 LEYLNVDKMIQL
-1316 ESMVVDTKGLDY
+1316 ENMVIDTKGLDY
-1328 KYVKVP
+1328 KYIKVP
-1334 KDCAQEFKKSCNE
+1334 KECLLAFEGSCHR
-1347 QNIDFALSSGKNTD
+1347 QDIDYAMSSGENTGN
-1361 RYYVARYRGVQ
+1361 YCIARYRSLQ
-1372 QKAITKI
+1372 EKAVIKT
-1379 LKTIEYCFIEDTA
+1379 LKTVERAYSEHTA
-1392 ALAAA
+1392 ALAA

>member
-19 ARFYDASPNYLEEM
+19 ARFYDASPNYLEQM

-43 PYENMTEGIRL
+43 PYEEMTEGIKL

-162 GQVLKNDIEPQDIAN
+162 GQVLKNDIEPQEIAN

-182 VSAAQSMSS
+182 VSAAQSMSN

-237 DSEQDNHGIYQTFS
+237 DSDE
-251 EKNVQVENIKSK
+251 
-263 SNTLIVDIFG
+263 
-273 GPGAGK
+273 
-279 STTALQL
+279 
-286 VAELKKLGYHADYV
+286 EL
-300 SEVAKELVYAKDFEH
+300 
-315 LDGTLKNQSKILSEQ
+315 
-330 KRRLDI
+330 
-336 MLDNVDVV
+336 
-344 VTDSP
+344 
-349 LLLYIVYLK
+349 
-358 ENAPEYIES
+358 
-367 VFSQY
+367 
-372 ENYNNY
+372 
-378 NVVVERDLSVKFEQ
+378 
-392 EGRIHNLEESIK
+392 
-404 KDDEIIT
+404 
-411 LLDSHNIDY
+411 
-420 QRFDRNNIA
+420 
-429 GILDGIVSK
+429 
-438 INDIKINESITADNT
+438 
-453 ETVSVANVETGEIAV
+453 
-468 TKEFPIQVSADLENF
+468 PIQVSADLENF
-483 RIVTE
+483 RIITE
-488 YDNVVAH
+488 YDNVAVH
-495 IDSYNSLEEMNEL
+495 IDSYESLEEMNEL

-517 LIYLSEKEKQSA
+517 LIYLSEAEKQSA

-546 FKAEDKRLSVL
+546 FKAVDKRLSVL
-557 FEKLSEDKPYAEL
+557 FEKLSADNTYAEL
-570 SKAEKISASDFAE
+570 SKAEKISAIEFAE
-583 IEQSKNLIASV
+583 IEQSKNLIASI

-625 EHSIAEMKQLVAE
+625 EHSIAEIKQLVSE

-667 DIIDQYNSSGKSFH
+667 DIIDSYNSSGKSFY

-687 KDKVMATYTDD
+687 KDKVMATYTDSI
-698 MDTPYYSRHIERHW
+698 DTPYYSRHINRHW
-712 LSEKIYI
+712 LSENFYI
-719 ERRLG
+719 ENRMG
-724 SDTFGDRTA
+724 SDTFGSETA
-733 KTENIVLVNVYDPS
+733 KSESTVLVNVYDPS
-747 KGSILDNTI
+747 KGSISNKKI

-767 PVETETIG
+767 PVETKTIG
-775 KYLIEDLKPSES
+775 KYLLEDLKPSES
-787 PLILS
+787 PFILS

-799 EENIKRAYLKSCVEE
+799 EEHIKKAYLKSCVEE

-828 SPYGGEDVYI
+828 SPYGGEDVTVGT
-838 SNFESY
+838 FESHLY
-844 LLESLDNAQG
+844 ETLIDARE
-854 MGYASVGE
+854 MGYDSIGE
-862 AALKCVE
+862 VALRCVE
-869 LGLIDEKR
+869 LGLIDEKKR
-877 RENVIYEIYDSAESI
+877 KDVIYGVYHSVASI

-903 EDVKSLTKRHD
+903 SDVKYLIDRNE
-914 PEIYEPKKIADSL
+914 PALYESKDIVDSL
-927 FEIRGMT
+927 LKTKEMS
-934 EKRDKL
+934 KMRDKL
-940 LAAIKL
+940 LVAIKL
-946 YSAKSEYYRNL
+946 YSAKSENYRNHGDL
-957 GNLEKSKILDDRV
+957 KESKILDDRV
-970 TACIKGYDCYSKQI
+970 AACIKGYDYYSQQI
-984 VDIYNSVFPFVFHT
+984 IDTYNSVFLYVRPE
-998 NGLENVETENI
+998 NGLVKLETEDI
-1009 PVSIYLNG
+1009 PVSINLNG
-1017 KQTQFY
+1017 KQTEFY
-1023 EHRTTT
+1023 EHRITT
-1029 DADALQK
+1029 DKNIIQK
-1036 ASMECF
+1036 AYWECMDK
-1042 EQCVGFEPPE
+1042 CPNMYVPE
-1052 NYYSFDAKTCDE
+1052 DYNPFTEEACDE
-1064 LYTLIGEKPPKRYKG
+1064 LCRLIGENPPQRYEG
-1079 VDAVKLP
+1079 IQTIKLP
-1086 FETSKKVDL
+1086 FEIADKIDL
-1095 IIKLIDTE
+1095 TLKLVDTE

-1116 LEGTN
+1116 LEGAN

-1129 KERYESSMKVI
+1129 KEKYESSMKVI

-1149 ISANEADIENLKDI
+1149 INANEADVESLKGI
-1163 KPNLVNR
+1163 KPNFVNK
-1170 VLRHSE
+1170 VFRHSE
-1176 MKKSRIAKENLMKNK
+1176 IKKREIASANLKNNK
-1191 AEIEQAYSELD
+1191 AELEQAYSELD
-1202 GISHSMENLREK
+1202 RISHSMEYVREK
-1214 FADCYSKNLTSCK
+1214 FADYYSENLSSCK
-1227 PSIKIHYP
+1227 PSIKIHFP

-1260 KLLKNDF
+1260 NVLKNGF
-1267 NERVEEVNVDFQSI
+1267 NERVEDVNIAFYSI
-1281 YDNKS
+1281 YDNKF
-1286 DMVLERERVSAY
+1286 DLLERERVSAY
-1298 LADKMP
+1298 LAYKMP
-1304 SEYLHVDKMRQL
+1304 LEYLNVDKMIQL
-1316 ESMVVDTKGLDY
+1316 ENMVIDTKGLDY
-1328 KYVKVP
+1328 KYIKVP
-1334 KDCAQEFKKSCNE
+1334 KECLLAFEGSCHR
-1347 QNIDFALSSGKNTD
+1347 QDIDYAMSSGENTGN
-1361 RYYVARYRGVQ
+1361 YCIARYRSLQ
-1372 QKAITKI
+1372 EKAVIKT
-1379 LKTIEYCFIEDTA
+1379 LKTVERAYSEHTA
-1392 ALAAA
+1392 ALAA

>member
-6 TKSRLFIDLDGTV
+6 TKSRLFIDLDGTIS
-19 ARFYDASPNYLEEM
+19 RFYDASPNYLEQM

-43 PYENMTEGIRL
+43 PYEEMTEGIKL

-60 DVEVFALSAK
+60 DVEVFTLSAK

-114 ISNTDVLYDDY
+114 ISKGDVLYDDY

-182 VSAAQSMSS
+182 VSAAQSLSS

-204 LKLINDYSVAE
+204 LKLINNFSVAE
-215 FGDTSAFDD
+215 FGDTSAYDD

-230 VPLAYTT
+230 VALAYTT
-237 DSEQDNHGIYQTFS
+237 DSDE
-251 EKNVQVENIKSK
+251 
-263 SNTLIVDIFG
+263 
-273 GPGAGK
+273 
-279 STTALQL
+279 
-286 VAELKKLGYHADYV
+286 EL
-300 SEVAKELVYAKDFEH
+300 
-315 LDGTLKNQSKILSEQ
+315 
-330 KRRLDI
+330 
-336 MLDNVDVV
+336 
-344 VTDSP
+344 
-349 LLLYIVYLK
+349 
-358 ENAPEYIES
+358 
-367 VFSQY
+367 
-372 ENYNNY
+372 
-378 NVVVERDLSVKFEQ
+378 
-392 EGRIHNLEESIK
+392 
-404 KDDEIIT
+404 
-411 LLDSHNIDY
+411 
-420 QRFDRNNIA
+420 
-429 GILDGIVSK
+429 
-438 INDIKINESITADNT
+438 
-453 ETVSVANVETGEIAV
+453 
-468 TKEFPIQVSADLENF
+468 PIQVSADLENF

-557 FEKLSEDKPYAEL
+557 FEKLSKDNTYAEL
-570 SKAEKISASDFAE
+570 SKAEKISAFEFAE

-594 TFDLDNDNV
+594 RFDLDNNNV

-612 SEGNRTPNDFISE
+612 SEGSRTPNDFISE
-625 EHSIAEMKQLVAE
+625 EHSIAEMKQLVSE

-667 DIIDQYNSSGKSFH
+667 DIIDQYNSSGKPFY

-687 KDKVMATYTDD
+687 KDKVMATYTDSI
-698 MDTPYYSRHIERHW
+698 DTPYYSRHINRHW
-712 LSEKIYI
+712 LSENFYI
-719 ERRLG
+719 ENRMD
-724 SDTFGDRTA
+724 SDTFGSETA
-733 KTENIVLVNVYDPS
+733 KSESTVLVNVYDPS
-747 KGSILDNTI
+747 KGSISNKKI

-767 PVETETIG
+767 PVETKTIG
-775 KYLIEDLKPSES
+775 KHLLEDLKPSES
-787 PLILS
+787 PFILS

-799 EENIKRAYLKSCVEE
+799 EEHIKKAYLKSCVEE

-828 SPYGGEDVYI
+828 SPYGGEDVTVGT
-838 SNFESY
+838 FESHLY
-844 LLESLDNAQG
+844 ETLIDARE
-854 MGYASVGE
+854 MGYDSIGE
-862 AALKCVE
+862 VALKCFE
-869 LGLIDEKR
+869 LGLIDEKKR
-877 RENVIYEIYDSAESI
+877 KDVIYGVYHSVASI

-903 EDVKSLTKRHD
+903 SDVKYLIDRNE
-914 PEIYEPKKIADSL
+914 PALYESKDIVDSL
-927 FEIRGMT
+927 LKTKEMS
-934 EKRDKL
+934 KMRDKL
-940 LAAIKL
+940 LVAIKL
-946 YSAKSEYYRNL
+946 YSAKSENYRNHGDL
-957 GNLEKSKILDDRV
+957 KESKILDDRV
-970 TACIKGYDCYSKQI
+970 AACIKGYDYYSQQI
-984 VDIYNSVFPFVFHT
+984 IDTYNSVFSYVRPE
-998 NGLENVETENI
+998 NGLVKLETEDI
-1009 PVSIYLNG
+1009 PVSINLNG
-1017 KQTQFY
+1017 KQTEFY
-1023 EHRTTT
+1023 EHRITT
-1029 DADALQK
+1029 DKNIIQK
-1036 ASMECF
+1036 AYWECMDK
-1042 EQCVGFEPPE
+1042 CPNMYVPE
-1052 NYYSFDAKTCDE
+1052 DYNPFTEEACDE
-1064 LYTLIGEKPPKRYKG
+1064 LYRLIGENPPQRYEG
-1079 VDAVKLP
+1079 IQTIKLP
-1086 FETSKKVDL
+1086 FEIADKIDL
-1095 IIKLIDTE
+1095 TLKLVDTE

-1116 LEGTN
+1116 LEGAN

-1129 KERYESSMKVI
+1129 KEKYESSMKVI

-1149 ISANEADIENLKDI
+1149 ISANEADVESLKGI
-1163 KPNLVNR
+1163 KPNFVNK
-1170 VLRHSE
+1170 VFRHSE
-1176 MKKSRIAKENLMKNK
+1176 IKKREIASANLKNNK
-1191 AEIEQAYSELD
+1191 AELEQAYSELD
-1202 GISHSMENLREK
+1202 RISHSMEYVREK
-1214 FADCYSKNLTSCK
+1214 FADYYSENLSSCK
-1227 PSIKIHYP
+1227 PSIKIHFP

-1260 KLLKNDF
+1260 NVLKNGF
-1267 NERVEEVNVDFQSI
+1267 NERVEDVNIAFYSI
-1281 YDNKS
+1281 YDNKF
-1286 DMVLERERVSAY
+1286 DLLERERVSAY

-1304 SEYLHVDKMRQL
+1304 LEYLNVDKMIQL
-1316 ESMVVDTKGLDY
+1316 ENMVIDTKGLDY
-1328 KYVKVP
+1328 KYIKVP
-1334 KDCAQEFKKSCNE
+1334 KECLLAFEGSCHR
-1347 QNIDFALSSGKNTD
+1347 QDIDYAMSSGENTGN
-1361 RYYVARYRGVQ
+1361 YCIARYRSLQ
-1372 QKAITKI
+1372 EKAVIKT
-1379 LKTIEYCFIEDTA
+1379 LKTVERAYSEHTA

>member
-19 ARFYDASPNYLEEM
+19 ARFYDASPNYLEQM

-43 PYENMTEGIRL
+43 PYEEMTEGIKL

-162 GQVLKNDIEPQDIAN
+162 GQVLKNDIEPQEIAN

-182 VSAAQSMSS
+182 VSAAQSMSN

-237 DSEQDNHGIYQTFS
+237 DSDE
-251 EKNVQVENIKSK
+251 
-263 SNTLIVDIFG
+263 
-273 GPGAGK
+273 
-279 STTALQL
+279 
-286 VAELKKLGYHADYV
+286 EL
-300 SEVAKELVYAKDFEH
+300 
-315 LDGTLKNQSKILSEQ
+315 
-330 KRRLDI
+330 
-336 MLDNVDVV
+336 
-344 VTDSP
+344 
-349 LLLYIVYLK
+349 
-358 ENAPEYIES
+358 
-367 VFSQY
+367 
-372 ENYNNY
+372 
-378 NVVVERDLSVKFEQ
+378 
-392 EGRIHNLEESIK
+392 
-404 KDDEIIT
+404 
-411 LLDSHNIDY
+411 
-420 QRFDRNNIA
+420 
-429 GILDGIVSK
+429 
-438 INDIKINESITADNT
+438 
-453 ETVSVANVETGEIAV
+453 
-468 TKEFPIQVSADLENF
+468 PIQVSADLENF
-483 RIVTE
+483 RIITE
-488 YDNVVAH
+488 YDNVAVH
-495 IDSYNSLEEMNEL
+495 IDSYESLEEMNEL

-517 LIYLSEKEKQSA
+517 LIYLSEAEKQSA

-546 FKAEDKRLSVL
+546 FKAVDKRLSVL
-557 FEKLSEDKPYAEL
+557 FEKLSADNTYAEL
-570 SKAEKISASDFAE
+570 SKAEKISAIEFAE
-583 IEQSKNLIASV
+583 IEQSKNLIASI

-625 EHSIAEMKQLVAE
+625 ERSIAEIKQLVSE

-667 DIIDQYNSSGKSFH
+667 DIIDSYNSSGKSFY

-687 KDKVMATYTDD
+687 KDKVMATYTDSI
-698 MDTPYYSRHIERHW
+698 DTPYYSRHINRHW
-712 LSEKIYI
+712 LSENFYI
-719 ERRLG
+719 ENRMG
-724 SDTFGDRTA
+724 SDTFGSETA
-733 KTENIVLVNVYDPS
+733 KSESTVLVNVYDPS
-747 KGSILDNTI
+747 KGSISNKKI

-767 PVETETIG
+767 PVETKTIG
-775 KYLIEDLKPSES
+775 KYLLEDLKPSES
-787 PLILS
+787 PFILS

-799 EENIKRAYLKSCVEE
+799 EEHIKKAYLKSCVEE

-828 SPYGGEDVYI
+828 SPYGGEDVTVGT
-838 SNFESY
+838 FESHLY
-844 LLESLDNAQG
+844 ETLIDARE
-854 MGYASVGE
+854 MGYDSIGE
-862 AALKCVE
+862 VALRCVE
-869 LGLIDEKR
+869 LGLIDEKKR
-877 RENVIYEIYDSAESI
+877 KDVIYGVYHSVASI

-903 EDVKSLTKRHD
+903 SDVKYLIDRNE
-914 PEIYEPKKIADSL
+914 PALYESKDIVDSL
-927 FEIRGMT
+927 LKTKEMS
-934 EKRDKL
+934 KMRDKL
-940 LAAIKL
+940 LVAIKL
-946 YSAKSEYYRNL
+946 YSAKSENYRNHGDL
-957 GNLEKSKILDDRV
+957 KESKILDDRV
-970 TACIKGYDCYSKQI
+970 AACIKGYDYYSQQI
-984 VDIYNSVFPFVFHT
+984 IDTYNSVFSYVRPE
-998 NGLENVETENI
+998 NGLVKLETEDI
-1009 PVSIYLNG
+1009 PVSINLNG
-1017 KQTQFY
+1017 KQTEFY
-1023 EHRTTT
+1023 EHRITT
-1029 DADALQK
+1029 DKNIIQK
-1036 ASMECF
+1036 AYWECMDK
-1042 EQCVGFEPPE
+1042 CPNMYVPE
-1052 NYYSFDAKTCDE
+1052 DYNPFTEEACDE
-1064 LYTLIGEKPPKRYKG
+1064 LYRLIGENPPQRYEG
-1079 VDAVKLP
+1079 IQTIKLP
-1086 FETSKKVDL
+1086 FEIADKIDL
-1095 IIKLIDTE
+1095 TLKLVDTE

-1116 LEGTN
+1116 LEGAN

-1129 KERYESSMKVI
+1129 KEKYESSMKVI

-1149 ISANEADIENLKDI
+1149 INANEADVESLKGI
-1163 KPNLVNR
+1163 KPNFVNK
-1170 VLRHSE
+1170 VFRHSE
-1176 MKKSRIAKENLMKNK
+1176 IKKREIASANLKNNK
-1191 AEIEQAYSELD
+1191 AELEQAYSELD
-1202 GISHSMENLREK
+1202 RISHSMEYVREK
-1214 FADCYSKNLTSCK
+1214 FADYYSENLSSCK
-1227 PSIKIHYP
+1227 PSIKIHFP

-1260 KLLKNDF
+1260 NVLKNGF
-1267 NERVEEVNVDFQSI
+1267 NERVEDVNIAFYSI
-1281 YDNKS
+1281 YDNKF
-1286 DMVLERERVSAY
+1286 DLLERERVSAY

-1304 SEYLHVDKMRQL
+1304 LEYLNVDKMIQL
-1316 ESMVVDTKGLDY
+1316 ENMVIDTKGLDY
-1328 KYVKVP
+1328 KYIKVP
-1334 KDCAQEFKKSCNE
+1334 KECLLAFEGSCHR
-1347 QNIDFALSSGKNTD
+1347 QDIDYAMSSGENTGN
-1361 RYYVARYRGVQ
+1361 YCIARYRSLQ
-1372 QKAITKI
+1372 EKAVIKT
-1379 LKTIEYCFIEDTA
+1379 LKTVERAYSEHTA
-1392 ALAAA
+1392 ALAA

>member
-6 TKSRLFIDLDGTV
+6 IKSRLFIDLDGTV

-43 PYENMTEGIRL
+43 PYEKMTEGIKL
-54 FMEQHK
+54 FMKQHK
-60 DVEVFALSAK
+60 DVEVFTLSAK

-93 DREHRLFTEIGHN
+93 DREHRLFTEIGNN

-114 ISNTDVLYDDY
+114 ISKGDVLYDDY

-191 VNGKPLNETVRTA
+191 VDGKPLNETVRTA

-215 FGDTSAFDD
+215 FGDTSAYDD

-237 DSEQDNHGIYQTFS
+237 DSDE
-251 EKNVQVENIKSK
+251 
-263 SNTLIVDIFG
+263 
-273 GPGAGK
+273 
-279 STTALQL
+279 
-286 VAELKKLGYHADYV
+286 EL
-300 SEVAKELVYAKDFEH
+300 
-315 LDGTLKNQSKILSEQ
+315 
-330 KRRLDI
+330 
-336 MLDNVDVV
+336 
-344 VTDSP
+344 
-349 LLLYIVYLK
+349 
-358 ENAPEYIES
+358 
-367 VFSQY
+367 
-372 ENYNNY
+372 
-378 NVVVERDLSVKFEQ
+378 
-392 EGRIHNLEESIK
+392 
-404 KDDEIIT
+404 
-411 LLDSHNIDY
+411 
-420 QRFDRNNIA
+420 
-429 GILDGIVSK
+429 
-438 INDIKINESITADNT
+438 
-453 ETVSVANVETGEIAV
+453 
-468 TKEFPIQVSADLENF
+468 PIQVSADLENF

-546 FKAEDKRLSVL
+546 FKAADKRLSVL
-557 FEKLSEDKPYAEL
+557 FEKLSKDNTYAEL
-570 SKAEKISASDFAE
+570 SKAEKISAFEFAE

-594 TFDLDNDNV
+594 MFDLDNNNV

-625 EHSIAEMKQLVAE
+625 EHSIAEMKQLVSE

-644 NIEKDFLSR
+644 NIEKDFRNL
-653 LDQRISERSEKNVV
+653 LDKRIAERSEKNVV
-667 DIIDQYNSSGKSFH
+667 DIIDQYNSSGKPFY

-687 KDKVMATYTDD
+687 KDKVMATYTDSIG
-698 MDTPYYSRHIERHW
+698 TPYYSRHINRHW
-712 LSEKIYI
+712 LSENFYI
-719 ERRLG
+719 ENRVD
-724 SDTFGDRTA
+724 SDTFGSETA
-733 KTENIVLVNVYDPS
+733 KSESTVLVNVYDPS
-747 KGSILDNTI
+747 KGSISNKKI

-767 PVETETIG
+767 PVETKTIG
-775 KYLIEDLKPSES
+775 KHLLEDLKPSES
-787 PLILS
+787 PFILS

-799 EENIKRAYLKSCVEE
+799 EEHIKKAYLKSCVEE

-828 SPYGGEDVYI
+828 SPYGGEDVTVGT
-838 SNFESY
+838 FESHLY
-844 LLESLDNAQG
+844 ETLIDARE
-854 MGYASVGE
+854 MGYDSIGE
-862 AALKCVE
+862 VALKCFE
-869 LGLIDEKR
+869 LGLIDEKKR
-877 RENVIYEIYDSAESI
+877 KDVIYGVYHSVASI

-903 EDVKSLTKRHD
+903 SDVKYLIDRNE
-914 PEIYEPKKIADSL
+914 PALYESKDIVDSL
-927 FEIRGMT
+927 LKTKEMS
-934 EKRDKL
+934 KMRDKL
-940 LAAIKL
+940 LVAIKL
-946 YSAKSEYYRNL
+946 YSAKSENYRNHGDL
-957 GNLEKSKILDDRV
+957 KESKILDDRV
-970 TACIKGYDCYSKQI
+970 AACIKGYDYYSQQI
-984 VDIYNSVFPFVFHT
+984 IDTYNSVFSYVRPE
-998 NGLENVETENI
+998 NGLVKLETEDI
-1009 PVSIYLNG
+1009 PVSINLNG
-1017 KQTQFY
+1017 KQTEFY
-1023 EHRTTT
+1023 EHRITT
-1029 DADALQK
+1029 DKNIIQK
-1036 ASMECF
+1036 AYWECMDK
-1042 EQCVGFEPPE
+1042 CPNMYVPE
-1052 NYYSFDAKTCDE
+1052 DYNPFTEEACDE
-1064 LYTLIGEKPPKRYKG
+1064 LYRLIGENPPQRYEG
-1079 VDAVKLP
+1079 IQTIKLP
-1086 FETSKKVDL
+1086 FEIADKIDL
-1095 IIKLIDTE
+1095 TLKLVDTE

-1116 LEGTN
+1116 LEGAN

-1129 KERYESSMKVI
+1129 KEKYESSMKVI

-1149 ISANEADIENLKDI
+1149 INANEADVESLKGI
-1163 KPNLVNR
+1163 KPNFVNK
-1170 VLRHSE
+1170 VFRHSE
-1176 MKKSRIAKENLMKNK
+1176 IKKREIASANLKNNK
-1191 AEIEQAYSELD
+1191 AELEQAYSELD
-1202 GISHSMENLREK
+1202 RISHSMEYVREK
-1214 FADCYSKNLTSCK
+1214 FADYYSENLSSCK
-1227 PSIKIHYP
+1227 PSIKIHFP

-1260 KLLKNDF
+1260 NVLKNGF
-1267 NERVEEVNVDFQSI
+1267 NERVEDVNIAFYSI
-1281 YDNKS
+1281 YDNKF
-1286 DMVLERERVSAY
+1286 DLLERERVSAY

-1304 SEYLHVDKMRQL
+1304 LEYLNVDKMIQL
-1316 ESMVVDTKGLDY
+1316 ENMVIDTKGLDY
-1328 KYVKVP
+1328 KYIKVP
-1334 KDCAQEFKKSCNE
+1334 KECLLAFEGSCHR
-1347 QNIDFALSSGKNTD
+1347 QDIDYAMSSGENTGN
-1361 RYYVARYRGVQ
+1361 YCIARYRSLQ
-1372 QKAITKI
+1372 EKAVIKT
-1379 LKTIEYCFIEDTA
+1379 LKTVERAYSEHTA